1 MANGSLYTISAEIRD
16 NMSSGLN
23 NINAKLRDSKKAANE
38 AKNQISDFQRQ
49 ISSVTGSLSGFANSL
64 RSGDISG
71 FATNILSAGTAIK
84 SLGPLLAGVQTQLAG
99 IVSEVTAATGG
110 FNLIIAGFAALGLGA
125 AKSSVDMQKSQQDLQ
140 ALLGVSD
147 EVVQD
152 YTNSAVEMSNGTK
165 QSAADVLGAFTL
177 IGSQAPQLLDD
188 KKGLEEVTRAAQTLS
203 KASGMDLVDAAS
215 AITTAMN
222 QMGVEAKDAGMI
234 IDGLSTG
241 AQKGAADIEYQKTAM
256 EKSGAAAKMAG
267 LSYKDLIASIETIA
281 PSFAS
286 ADVAG
291 SSLKST
297 LIALETQ
304 TESKY
309 KPSVV
314 GINQALA
321 NLSAA
326 NLSAEE
332 KVSIFGEANL
342 TCATAL
348 LENQQGLAELQAA
361 LQQTGSASEMA
372 DAKSGSFSQTMAS
385 LGRIFRDFFQTL
397 SQYTIIRDLV
407 SILQG
412 LAMVVGGVITVVL
425 RLVRVVFQII
435 DTFWLFIKAAIAVVG
450 QAIQPLVNGLKTLWT
465 WIKSI
470 GFQHIYNSCV
480 EWCQKA
486 LKFFHDFTKALEE
499 YWNKFIGK
507 QTKKTAKPVVQKVKI
522 KQVPEGNAP
531 AGNSNGNSNG
541 NNSGGNS
548 PHTSTHNSRG
558 GGSVEIQPVKGSLTD
573 LEKKLQD
580 LQKKYKDGLIKLTP
594 EEYKAEVEKIE
605 NQIKEKKIKLGL
617 ELYVSDNSLS
627 AVSSK
632 LQKYNEKLSLLDPD
646 KDQHE
651 MFFIREKIAA
661 LTQKENK
668 IKLKLAIDE
677 AYSAG
682 YTMNPSMN
690 IVKQA
695 KKNLQEALDNVEMN
709 DLSDSLIRKIKMIMA
724 KLDIQQLKL
733 NLKLHPELVWKGGSI
748 KYIQKSIQDAT
759 EKLNLL
765 DTTKDVEQ
773 IDILKKHIEELQ
785 KQLEKAKA
793 VIGQGLFTN
802 EGSQK
807 DLSNKISKKKAELEV
822 AVVGSDEYKQLIKE
836 IQELQGKKTKLD
848 IQVEADSLTPAEK
861 KLKKIKKTSEG
872 TTETFQAMGSMFTSI
887 GQMSDDETAAIMQGL
902 ASITGSIAEAVPA
915 IMSLVGAK
923 SAEAVANGT
932 AEASKVPFPANIA
945 AIASTVAAIMS
956 VIGTIASVAGS
967 FAEGGIISGGSQI
980 GDQMVAK
987 VNSGEM
993 IINGKQQ
1000 QNLWKAI
1007 STGNLGGNTENHV
1020 SVSNVRVKGSDL
1032 YLALKNYSKVKSKS
1046 GQFTGIV

>member
-16 NMSSGLN
+16 NMSSGLD

-38 AKNQISDFQRQ
+38 AKNQISDFQKQ
-49 ISSVTGSLSGFANSL
+49 ISSITGSLSGFANSL

-84 SLGPLLAGVQTQLAG
+84 SLGPLLASVKTQLAG
-99 IVSEVTAATGG
+99 IVTEVTAATGG
-110 FNLIIAGFAALGLGA
+110 FNLIIAGFAALGIGA
-125 AKSSVDMQKSQQDLQ
+125 AKSSVDMQKSQQDLK

-165 QSAADVLGAFTL
+165 QSAADVLDAFTL

-188 KKGLEEVTRAAQTLS
+188 KKGLEEVTRAAQTLA

-241 AQKGAADIEYQKTAM
+241 AQKGSADIEYQKTAM

-304 TESKY
+304 SESKY

-321 NLSAA
+321 NLSTA

-332 KVSIFGEANL
+332 KVKIFGEANL

-348 LENQQGLAELQAA
+348 LENQQGLAELQTA
-361 LQQTGSASEMA
+361 LRQTGTASEMA
-372 DAKSGSFSQTMAS
+372 DAKSGSFSQTMGA

-397 SQYTIIRDLV
+397 GQYTIIRDLI
-407 SILQG
+407 SLIQYLAIGIGAIIKGILW
-412 LAMVVGGVITVVL
+412 LI
-425 RLVRVVFQII
+425 RVVFQVI
-435 DTFWLFIKAAIAVVG
+435 DTVWLLQKAFLAIIG
-450 QAIQPLVNGLKTLWT
+450 QAITPLVNALKTLWT

-470 GFQHIYNSCV
+470 GFEHIYNSCI

-486 LKFFHDFTKALEE
+486 LKFFRDFTKTLEDA
-499 YWNKFIGK
+499 WNKFIGK
-507 QTKKTAKPVVQKVKI
+507 KTKKTQPVVQKVEI
-522 KQVPEGNAP
+522 KQVPESNAP
-531 AGNSNGNSNG
+531 DTSTGNGGGNGGGNSP
-541 NNSGGNS
+541 GGNS
-548 PHTSTHNSRG
+548 PHTGSGRNSG
-558 GGSVEIQPVKGSLTD
+558 EIKPVKGSLTD
-573 LEKKLQD
+573 LEKRLQD

-594 EEYKAEVEKIE
+594 EEYKTEVTKIE
-605 NQIKEKKIKLGL
+605 KQIKEKKIKLGL
-617 ELYVSDNSLS
+617 ELYVSDNTLQT
-627 AVSSK
+627 VSSK
-632 LQKYNEKLSLLDPD
+632 LQKYTEKLQVLDPE
-646 KDQHE
+646 KDTQEIH
-651 MFFIREKIAA
+651 KIGNQIDA
-661 LTQKENK
+661 LKKRQNK
-668 IKLKLAIDE
+668 IKLALAIDRGN
-677 AYSAG
+677 SALLDP
-682 YTMNPSMN
+682 NVSLD
-690 IVKQA
+690 IVSEA
-695 KKNLQEALDNVEMN
+695 KKNLQDALNNVPFDFN
-709 DLSDSLIRKIKMIMA
+709 PSLVDQIKKEIKM
-724 KLDIQQLKL
+724 LEDTEYFLKI
-733 NLKLHPELVWKGGSI
+733 NIHPELEVPI
-748 KYIQKSIQDAT
+748 NSIQGIQDKISQKT
-759 EKLNLL
+759 KQLNLL
-765 DTTKDVEQ
+765 DTRKDIDQ
-773 IDILKKHIEELQ
+773 INQLKQEIESLQ
-785 KQLEKAKA
+785 RKQEKAKS
-793 VIGQGLFTN
+793 VTGQGLFVN

-807 DLSNKISKKKAELEV
+807 DLSDKISKKKAELEV
-822 AVVGSDEYKQLIKE
+822 SVVNSDEYKQLIKE
-836 IQELQGKKTKLD
+836 IQELEGKKTQLD

-872 TTETFQAMGSMFTSI
+872 TKETFNAMGTMFSAI
-887 GQMSDDETAAIMQGL
+887 GQMSDDETAAILQGL

-923 SAEAVANGT
+923 SAEAIANGL
-932 AEASKVPFPANIA
+932 AESSKVKFPANIP
-945 AIASTVAAIMS
+945 AIATTIATIMS

-967 FAEGGIISGGSQI
+967 FAEGGIIYGRSQI
-980 GDQMVAK
+980 GDQMFAK

-1007 STGNLGGNTENHV
+1007 STGNLGGQRENTV
-1020 SVSNVRVKGSDL
+1020 TVTNVRVKGSDL

>member
-38 AKNQISDFQRQ
+38 AKNQISEFQRQ

-165 QSAADVLGAFTL
+165 QSAADVLDAFTL

-188 KKGLEEVTRAAQTLS
+188 KKGLEEVTRAAQTLA

-222 QMGVEAKDAGMI
+222 QMGVEAKDASMI

-241 AQKGAADIEYQKTAM
+241 AQKGSADIEYQKTAM

-281 PSFAS
+281 PSFSS

-332 KVSIFGEANL
+332 KVQIFGEANL

-348 LENQQGLAELQAA
+348 LENQQGLADMQTA

-412 LAMVVGGVITVVL
+412 LAMVVGGVISVVL

-470 GFQHIYNSCV
+470 GFQHIYNSLV

-486 LKFFHDFTKALEE
+486 LKFFHDFTGALEQT
-499 YWNKFIGK
+499 WNKFIGK
-507 QTKKTAKPVVQKVKI
+507 QTKKTGKPVVQKVKI

-531 AGNSNGNSNG
+531 IGNG
-541 NNSGGNS
+541 NSGGNS
-548 PHTSTHNSRG
+548 PHTSTHNYRG
-558 GGSVEIQPVKGSLTD
+558 GGSGRNSGEIQPVKGSLTD

-594 EEYKAEVEKIE
+594 AEYKTEVEKIE

-627 AVSSK
+627 AVSSQ
-632 LQKYNEKLSLLDPD
+632 LQKYNEKLQLLDPD

-651 MFFIREKIAA
+651 MFFIREKIKE

-668 IKLKLAIDE
+668 IKLKIAIDE
-677 AYSAG
+677 GYSAG
-682 YTMNPSMN
+682 YDINPSMN

-733 NLKLHPELVWKGGSI
+733 NLKLHPELVWPGGSI
-748 KYIQKSIQDAT
+748 KAIQKSIQDAT

-793 VIGQGLFTN
+793 VTGQGLFTN

-807 DLSNKISKKKAELEV
+807 DLSDKISKKKAELEV

-861 KLKKIKKTSEG
+861 KLKKLKKASEG
-872 TTETFQAMGSMFTSI
+872 STETLKAMGSMFSSI

-945 AIASTVAAIMS
+945 AIASTVAAIMG

>member
-49 ISSVTGSLSGFANSL
+49 ISSVTGSLSGFANAL

-110 FNLIIAGFAALGLGA
+110 FNLIIAGFAALGVGA

-165 QSAADVLGAFTL
+165 QSAADVLDAFTL

-188 KKGLEEVTRAAQTLS
+188 KKGLEEVTRAAQTLA

-222 QMGVEAKDAGMI
+222 QMGVEAKDASMI

-241 AQKGAADIEYQKTAM
+241 AQKGSADIEYQKTAM

-267 LSYKDLIASIETIA
+267 LSYRDLIASIETIA
-281 PSFAS
+281 PSFSS

-332 KVSIFGEANL
+332 KVKIFGEANL

-348 LENQQGLAELQAA
+348 LENQQGLADLQTA

-372 DAKSGSFSQTMAS
+372 DAKSGSFSQTMGA
-385 LGRIFRDFFQTL
+385 LTRIFRDFFQTIG
-397 SQYTIIRDLV
+397 QYTVIRDLI
-407 SILQG
+407 SLIQYLAIGIGALIQGILW
-412 LAMVVGGVITVVL
+412 LI
-425 RLVRVVFQII
+425 RVVFQVV
-435 DTFWLFIKAAIAVVG
+435 DTFWLFCKAALAMIG
-450 QAIQPLVNGLKTLWT
+450 QAITPLVNALKTLWS

-486 LKFFHDFTKALEE
+486 LKFFHDFTGALEQ

-531 AGNSNGNSNG
+531 AGNSNGNS
-541 NNSGGNS
+541 ST
-548 PHTSTHNSRG
+548 TSTHNSRTG
-558 GGSVEIQPVKGSLTD
+558 SGNVGSGRNSVEIQPVKGSLTD

-594 EEYKAEVEKIE
+594 VEYKAEVEKIE

-627 AVSSK
+627 AVSSQ
-632 LQKYNEKLSLLDPD
+632 LQKYNEKLSLLDPS
-646 KDQHE
+646 KDILTISEIQQ
-651 MFFIREKIAA
+651 KIA
-661 LTQKENK
+661 LLQK
-668 IKLKLAIDE
+668 
-677 AYSAG
+677 
-682 YTMNPSMN
+682 
-690 IVKQA
+690 KQ
-695 KKNLQEALDNVEMN
+695 NT
-709 DLSDSLIRKIKMIMA
+709 I
-724 KLDIQQLKL
+724 KL
-733 NLKLHPELVWKGGSI
+733 NLAIGKGFQALQPNTSKNIVDEAKKELEDALNNIPFMEIDDSVNEEIRELLKQLEDTSYTIKMKIHPELEVPKNSVQG
-748 KYIQKSIQDAT
+748 IQDEISQKT
-759 EKLNLL
+759 KKLNLL
-765 DTTKDVEQ
+765 DTKKDIDQ
-773 IDILKKHIEELQ
+773 INQLKSEIEALQQ
-785 KQLEKAKA
+785 KQAKAKA
-793 VIGQGLFTN
+793 QTGQGLFTN
-802 EGSQK
+802 EGSQR
-807 DLSNKISKKKAELEV
+807 DLSDKISKKKAELEV

-836 IQELQGKKTKLD
+836 IQELEGKKTKLD

-861 KLKKIKKTSEG
+861 KLKKIKNASEG
-872 TTETFQAMGSMFTSI
+872 TTETFKAMGSMFSSI

-1007 STGNLGGNTENHV
+1007 STGNLGGNTENHI

>member
-38 AKNQISDFQRQ
+38 AKNQISDFQKQ
-49 ISSVTGSLSGFANSL
+49 ISSITGSLSGFANSL

-99 IVSEVTAATGG
+99 IVTEVTAATGG
-110 FNLIIAGFAALGLGA
+110 FNLIIAGFTALGLGA

-165 QSAADVLGAFTL
+165 QSAAEVLDAFTL

-188 KKGLEEVTRAAQTLS
+188 KKGLEEVTRAAQTLA

-241 AQKGAADIEYQKTAM
+241 AQKGSADIEYQKTAM

-332 KVSIFGEANL
+332 KVSIFGAANL

-348 LENQQGLAELQAA
+348 LENQQGLAELQTA
-361 LQQTGSASEMA
+361 LQQTGTANEMA
-372 DAKSGSFSQTMAS
+372 DAKSGSFSQTMGA
-385 LGRIFRDFFQTL
+385 LTRIFRDFFQTIG
-397 SQYTIIRDLV
+397 QYTVIRDLI
-407 SILQG
+407 SLIQYLAIGIGALIKGILW
-412 LAMVVGGVITVVL
+412 LI
-425 RLVRVVFQII
+425 RVVFQVV
-435 DTFWLFIKAAIAVVG
+435 DTFWLFCKAALAMIG
-450 QAIQPLVNGLKTLWT
+450 QAITPLVNALKTLWS

-470 GFQHIYNSCV
+470 GFQHIFNSCV

-486 LKFFHDFTKALEE
+486 LKFFHDFTGALEQ

-531 AGNSNGNSNG
+531 AGNSNGNS
-541 NNSGGNS
+541 ST
-548 PHTSTHNSRG
+548 TSTHNSRAG
-558 GGSVEIQPVKGSLTD
+558 SGNVGSGRNSVEIQPVKGSLTD

-594 EEYKAEVEKIE
+594 VEYKAEVEKIE

-627 AVSSK
+627 AVSSQ
-632 LQKYNEKLSLLDPD
+632 LQKYNEKLSLLDPS
-646 KDQHE
+646 KDILTISEIQQ
-651 MFFIREKIAA
+651 KIA
-661 LTQKENK
+661 LLQK
-668 IKLKLAIDE
+668 
-677 AYSAG
+677 
-682 YTMNPSMN
+682 
-690 IVKQA
+690 KQ
-695 KKNLQEALDNVEMN
+695 NT
-709 DLSDSLIRKIKMIMA
+709 I
-724 KLDIQQLKL
+724 KL
-733 NLKLHPELVWKGGSI
+733 NLAIGKGFQALQPNTSKNIVDEAKKELEDALNNIPFMEIDDSVNEEIRELLKQLEDTSYTIKMKIHPELEVPKNSVQG
-748 KYIQKSIQDAT
+748 IQDEISQKT
-759 EKLNLL
+759 KKLNLL
-765 DTTKDVEQ
+765 DTKKDIDQ
-773 IDILKKHIEELQ
+773 INQLKSEIEALQQ
-785 KQLEKAKA
+785 KQAKAKA
-793 VIGQGLFTN
+793 QTGQGLFTN
-802 EGSQK
+802 EGSQR
-807 DLSNKISKKKAELEV
+807 DLSDKISKKKAELEV
-822 AVVGSDEYKQLIKE
+822 SVVGSDEYKNLIKE
-836 IQELQGKKTKLD
+836 IQELEGKKTQID

-861 KLKKIKKTSEG
+861 KLKKIKKASEG
-872 TTETFQAMGSMFTSI
+872 TTETIHAMGSMFESVGKMT
-887 GQMSDDETAAIMQGL
+887 DDETAAVMQGL

-923 SAEAVANGT
+923 SAEAIANGL
-932 AEASKVPFPANIA
+932 AESSKVKFPANIP
-945 AIASTVAAIMS
+945 AIATTIATIMS

-1007 STGNLGGNTENHV
+1007 STGNLGGNTENHI

>member
-38 AKNQISDFQRQ
+38 AKNQISEFQRQ
-49 ISSVTGSLSGFANSL
+49 ISTVTGSLSGFANSL

-99 IVSEVTAATGG
+99 IVTEVTAATGG
-110 FNLIIAGFAALGLGA
+110 FNLIIAGFTALGLGA

-165 QSAADVLGAFTL
+165 QSAAEILDAFTL

-304 TESKY
+304 SESKY

-348 LENQQGLAELQAA
+348 LENQQGLAELQTA

-450 QAIQPLVNGLKTLWT
+450 QAIQPLVNGLKTLWS

-486 LKFFHDFTKALEE
+486 LKFFHDFTGALEQ

-507 QTKKTAKPVVQKVKI
+507 QTKKTSKPVVQKVKI

-531 AGNSNGNSNG
+531 AGNSNGNSG

-548 PHTSTHNSRG
+548 PHTSPHNSRG
-558 GGSVEIQPVKGSLTD
+558 GSGEIQPVKGSLTD

-594 EEYKAEVEKIE
+594 EEYKTEVTKIE
-605 NQIKEKKIKLGL
+605 NHIKEKKIKLGL

-627 AVSSK
+627 AVSSQ
-632 LQKYNEKLSLLDPD
+632 LQKYNEKLQVLDPE
-646 KDQHE
+646 KDFQEIH
-651 MFFIREKIAA
+651 KIG
-661 LTQKENK
+661 KEIDQLKKQQNQ
-668 IKLKLAIDE
+668 IKLALAIDRGN
-677 AYSAG
+677 SAILDPN
-682 YTMNPSMN
+682 TSLD
-690 IVKQA
+690 IISEA
-695 KKNLQEALDNVEMN
+695 KKNLQEALNNVPFDFNPPLVDQIKKEIKMLE
-709 DLSDSLIRKIKMIMA
+709 DTEYLLKIKIHPET
-724 KLDIQQLKL
+724 DIPYNSVQGIQNQIAEKTKKL
-733 NLKLHPELVWKGGSI
+733 NILDVNKDIEQI
-748 KYIQKSIQDAT
+748 
-759 EKLNLL
+759 EKLKAEIESLQEMQNLA
-765 DTTKDVEQ
+765 KD
-773 IDILKKHIEELQ
+773 IT
-785 KQLEKAKA
+785 
-793 VIGQGLFTN
+793 GQGLYVN

-807 DLSNKISKKKAELEV
+807 DLSDKISKKKAELEV
-822 AVVGSDEYKQLIKE
+822 AVVGSDEYKNLIKE
-836 IQELQGKKTKLD
+836 IQELEGKKTKLD
-848 IQVEADSLTPAEK
+848 IQIEADSLTPAEK
-861 KLKKIKKTSEG
+861 KLKKIKKASEG
-872 TTETFQAMGSMFTSI
+872 TTETFQAMGSMFSSI

>member
-16 NMSSGLN
+16 NMSAGLN

-38 AKNQISDFQRQ
+38 AKTQISDFQRQ

-99 IVSEVTAATGG
+99 IVTEVTAATGG

-165 QSAADVLGAFTL
+165 QSAADVLDAFTL

-188 KKGLEEVTRAAQTLS
+188 KKGLEEVTRAAQTLA
-203 KASGMDLVDAAS
+203 KASGMDLVDAAG

-241 AQKGAADIEYQKTAM
+241 AQKGSADIEYQKTAM

-267 LSYKDLIASIETIA
+267 LSYRDLIASIEAIA
-281 PSFAS
+281 PSFSS

-297 LIALETQ
+297 LISLETQ

-332 KVSIFGEANL
+332 KVNIFGAANL

-348 LENQQGLAELQAA
+348 LENQQCLADMQTA

-372 DAKSGSFSQTMAS
+372 DAKSGSFSQTIAS

-412 LAMVVGGVITVVL
+412 LAVVL
-425 RLVRVVFQII
+425 GAVIKWTMTTIRVIFQFI
-435 DTFWLFIKAAIAVVG
+435 DTLWLIIKAAVAVIG
-450 QAIQPLVNGLKTLWT
+450 QALTPLVDALKTLWR
-465 WIKSI
+465 WILAI
-470 GFQHIYNSCV
+470 GFQHIFNSCV

-486 LKFFHDFTKALEE
+486 LKFFHDFTGAMEQA
-499 YWNKFIGK
+499 WNKFIGK
-507 QTKKTAKPVVQKVKI
+507 TNKKQGKTVTQKVKF

-531 AGNSNGNSNG
+531 DTSPGNSRG
-541 NNSGGNS
+541 GGNS
-548 PHTSTHNSRG
+548 SHTSTHNSRG
-558 GGSVEIQPVKGSLTD
+558 GGSGSREIQPVKGSLTD

-594 EEYKAEVEKIE
+594 EEYKTEITKLE

-617 ELYVSDNSLS
+617 DLYVSDNTLQS
-627 AVSSK
+627 VSSK
-632 LQKYNEKLSLLDPD
+632 LQKYNEKLQILDPE
-646 KDQHE
+646 KDSQEIH
-651 MFFIREKIAA
+651 KIGNEIDQ
-661 LTQKENK
+661 LKKRQNQ
-668 IKLKLAIDE
+668 IKLALAIDR
-677 AYSAG
+677 ANSAILDP
-682 YTMNPSMN
+682 NNSLE
-690 IVKQA
+690 IVQEA
-695 KKNLQEALDNVEMN
+695 KKNLQDALNNVPFEFNPDLVDQIKLQLKALDDAEYF
-709 DLSDSLIRKIKMIMA
+709 LKIKI
-724 KLDIQQLKL
+724 
-733 NLKLHPELVWKGGSI
+733 HPELEVPKNSVQG
-748 KYIQKSIQDAT
+748 IQDEISQKT
-759 EKLNLL
+759 KKLNLL
-765 DTTKDVEQ
+765 DTNKDIEQ
-773 IDILKKHIEELQ
+773 INQLKSEIDSLQ
-785 KQLEKAKA
+785 KKQEKAKS
-793 VIGQGLFTN
+793 VTGQGLFVN

-807 DLSNKISKKKAELEV
+807 DLSDKISKKKAELEV
-822 AVVGSDEYKQLIKE
+822 SVVDSDEYKQLIKE

-861 KLKKIKKTSEG
+861 KLKKIKKASEN
-872 TTETFQAMGSMFTSI
+872 TTETFQAMGSIFSSV

-923 SAEAVANGT
+923 SAEAIATGT
-932 AEASKVPFPANIA
+932 AEATKIGFPQNIP
-945 AIASTVAAIMS
+945 AIATTVAAIMS

-980 GDQMVAK
+980 GDNMVAK

-1007 STGNLGGNTENHV
+1007 STGNLGGNTENQI

-1032 YLALKNYSKVKSKS
+1032 YLALRNYSKVKSKS

>member
-38 AKNQISDFQRQ
+38 AKNQISEFQRQ
-49 ISSVTGSLSGFANSL
+49 ISAVTGSLSGFANSL

-99 IVSEVTAATGG
+99 IVTEVTAATGG
-110 FNLIIAGFAALGLGA
+110 FNLIIAGFTALGLGA

-165 QSAADVLGAFTL
+165 QSAAEVLDAFTL

-188 KKGLEEVTRAAQTLS
+188 KKGLEEVTRAAQTLA

-241 AQKGAADIEYQKTAM
+241 AQKGSADIEYQKTAM

-291 SSLKST
+291 TSLKST

-304 TESKY
+304 SESKY

-332 KVSIFGEANL
+332 KVNIFGAANL

-348 LENQQGLAELQAA
+348 LENQQGLVELQTA
-361 LQQTGSASEMA
+361 LQQTGTASEMA
-372 DAKSGSFSQTMAS
+372 DAKSGSFSQTMGS
-385 LGRIFRDFFQTL
+385 LARIFRDFFQTIG
-397 SQYTIIRDLV
+397 QYTVIRDLI
-407 SILQG
+407 SFIQYLAIGIGILIKG
-412 LAMVVGGVITVVL
+412 ILWLI
-425 RLVRVVFQII
+425 RVVFQFI
-435 DTFWLFIKAAIAVVG
+435 DTLWLIIKSVIAVIG
-450 QAIQPLVNGLKTLWT
+450 QGLTPLTDAFKGLWI
-465 WIKSI
+465 WIKQI
-470 GFQHIYNSCV
+470 GFEHIFNSCV

-486 LKFFHDFTKALEE
+486 LKFFHYFTGAMEDA
-499 YWNKFIGK
+499 WNKFIGK
-507 QTKKTAKPVVQKVKI
+507 QTKKTAKPVVQKVEI
-522 KQVPEGNAP
+522 KKVPEGNVP
-531 AGNSNGNSNG
+531 DTSTGNSPT
-541 NNSGGNS
+541 GNS
-548 PHTSTHNSRG
+548 PHTGSGRN
-558 GGSVEIQPVKGSLTD
+558 SVEIQPVKGSLTD

-594 EEYKAEVEKIE
+594 EEYKTEVTKIE

-627 AVSSK
+627 AVSSQ
-632 LQKYNEKLSLLDPD
+632 LQKYNEKLQVLDPEKDINEIHKIGNEIDALKKRQNQIKIALAIDRGNSALLDPNTSL
-646 KDQHE
+646 E
-651 MFFIREKIAA
+651 
-661 LTQKENK
+661 
-668 IKLKLAIDE
+668 
-677 AYSAG
+677 
-682 YTMNPSMN
+682 
-690 IVKQA
+690 IVSEA
-695 KKNLQEALDNVEMN
+695 KKNLQDALNNVPFN
-709 DLSDSLIRKIKMIMA
+709 FNPSLVDDIKKEIKM
-724 KLDIQQLKL
+724 LEDTEYFLKI
-733 NLKLHPELVWKGGSI
+733 NIHPELEVPKN
-748 KYIQKSIQDAT
+748 SIQGIQDEISQKT
-759 EKLNLL
+759 KQLNLL
-765 DTTKDVEQ
+765 DTKKDIDQ
-773 IDILKKHIEELQ
+773 INQLKQEIESLQ
-785 KQLEKAKA
+785 KKQEKAKS
-793 VIGQGLFTN
+793 VTGQGLFTN

-807 DLSNKISKKKAELEV
+807 DISNKISKKKAELEV

-836 IQELQGKKTKLD
+836 IQELKGKKTQID
-848 IQVEADSLTPAEK
+848 IQVEDDSLTPAEK
-861 KLKKIKKTSEG
+861 KLKKVKKASEG
-872 TTETFQAMGSMFTSI
+872 TTETIQAMGSMFESVGKMT
-887 GQMSDDETAAIMQGL
+887 DDETAAVMQGL

-923 SAEAVANGT
+923 SAEAIANGL
-932 AEASKVPFPANIA
+932 AESSKVKFPANIP
-945 AIASTVAAIMS
+945 AIATTIATIMS

-1007 STGNLGGNTENHV
+1007 STGNLGGQRENTV
-1020 SVSNVRVKGSDL
+1020 TVTNVRVKGSDL

-1046 GQFTGIV
+1046 GQFIGIV

>member
-16 NMSSGLN
+16 NMSSSLN

-49 ISSVTGSLSGFANSL
+49 ISSITGSLSGFANSL

-84 SLGPLLAGVQTQLAG
+84 SLGPLLAGVKTQLSG
-99 IVSEVTAATGG
+99 IVAEVTAATGG
-110 FNLIIAGFAALGLGA
+110 FNLIIAGFAALGVGA
-125 AKSSVDMQKSQQDLQ
+125 AKSSVDMQKSQQDLK

-165 QSAADVLGAFTL
+165 QSAADVLDAFTL

-241 AQKGAADIEYQKTAM
+241 AQKGSADIEYQKTAM

-304 TESKY
+304 AESKY

-326 NLSAEE
+326 NLTAEE
-332 KVSIFGEANL
+332 KVNIFGAANL

-348 LENQQGLAELQAA
+348 LENQQGLVDLQNA

-372 DAKSGSFSQTMAS
+372 DAKSGSFSQTMGA
-385 LGRIFRDFFQTL
+385 LARVFRDFFQTIG
-397 SQYTIIRDLV
+397 QYTVIRDLI
-407 SILQG
+407 SLIQYLAIGIGALIQGILW
-412 LAMVVGGVITVVL
+412 LI
-425 RLVRVVFQII
+425 RVVFQVV
-435 DTFWLFIKAAIAVVG
+435 DTFWLFCKAALAMIG
-450 QAIQPLVNGLKTLWT
+450 QAITPLVNALKTLWS

-470 GFQHIYNSCV
+470 GFEHIFNSCV

-486 LKFFHDFTKALEE
+486 LKFFHDFTGALEQ

-507 QTKKTAKPVVQKVKI
+507 QTKKTGKPVVQKVKI
-522 KQVPEGNAP
+522 KQVPEGDVP
-531 AGNSNGNSNG
+531 AGNSG

-548 PHTSTHNSRG
+548 SHTSTHNSRG
-558 GGSVEIQPVKGSLTD
+558 GGSGSREIQPVKGSLTD

-594 EEYKAEVEKIE
+594 EEYKTEVVKIE

-617 ELYVSDNSLS
+617 ELYVSDNTLS
-627 AVSSK
+627 TVSSQ
-632 LQKYNEKLSLLDPD
+632 LQKYTQKLQILDPE
-646 KDQHE
+646 KDSAEIH
-651 MFFIREKIAA
+651 KIGNEIDQ
-661 LTQKENK
+661 LKKRQNS
-668 IKLKLAIDE
+668 IKLALAIDR
-677 AYSAG
+677 ANSAILDP
-682 YTMNPSMN
+682 NNSLE
-690 IVKQA
+690 IVQEA
-695 KKNLQEALDNVEMN
+695 KKNLQDALNNVPFEFNPSLIDQIKLQLKALDDAEYF
-709 DLSDSLIRKIKMIMA
+709 LKIKI
-724 KLDIQQLKL
+724 
-733 NLKLHPELVWKGGSI
+733 HPELEVPKN
-748 KYIQKSIQDAT
+748 SIQGIQDEISKKT
-759 EKLNLL
+759 KQLNLL
-765 DTTKDVEQ
+765 DTRKDIDQ
-773 IDILKKHIEELQ
+773 INQLKHEIEALQ
-785 KQLEKAKA
+785 KKQEKAKA
-793 VIGQGLFTN
+793 VTGQGLFVN

-807 DLSNKISKKKAELEV
+807 DLSDKISKKKTELEV
-822 AVVGSDEYKQLIKE
+822 SVIGSDEYKQLIKE
-836 IQELQGKKTKLD
+836 IQELEGKKTKLD
-848 IQVEADSLTPAEK
+848 IQVESDSLTPAEK
-861 KLKKIKKTSEG
+861 KLKKVKKASEA
-872 TTETFQAMGSMFTSI
+872 TKETFQAMGSMFSSI
-887 GQMSDDETAAIMQGL
+887 GQMSDDETATIMQGL

-932 AEASKVPFPANIA
+932 AEASKLPFPANIP
-945 AIASTVAAIMS
+945 AIATTVATIMS

-967 FAEGGIISGGSQI
+967 FAEGGIISGGSQL

-1007 STGNLGGNTENHV
+1007 STGNLGGNTENQI

-1046 GQFTGIV
+1046 GQFTGIM

>member
-38 AKNQISDFQRQ
+38 AKNQISEFQRQ

-84 SLGPLLAGVQTQLAG
+84 SLGPLLAGVKTQLAG

-110 FNLIIAGFAALGLGA
+110 FNLIIAGFAALGVGA

-165 QSAADVLGAFTL
+165 QSAADVLDAFTL

-188 KKGLEEVTRAAQTLS
+188 KKGLEEVTRAAQTLA

-332 KVSIFGEANL
+332 KVSIFGAANL

-348 LENQQGLAELQAA
+348 LENQQGLADLQTA

-372 DAKSGSFSQTMAS
+372 DAKSGSFSQTMGV
-385 LGRIFRDFFQTL
+385 LTRIFRDFFQTIG
-397 SQYTIIRDLV
+397 QYTVIRDLI
-407 SILQG
+407 SLIQYLAIGIGALIKFILW
-412 LAMVVGGVITVVL
+412 
-425 RLVRVVFQII
+425 LVRVVFQVI
-435 DTFWLFIKAAIAVVG
+435 DTFWLFCKAALAMIG
-450 QAIQPLVNGLKTLWT
+450 QAIKPLVNALKTLWT
-465 WIKSI
+465 WIKAI
-470 GFQHIYNSCV
+470 GFEHIYNSLV

-486 LKFFHDFTKALEE
+486 LKFFHDFTGALEQ

-507 QTKKTAKPVVQKVKI
+507 KTKNTKPVVQKVKI

-531 AGNSNGNSNG
+531 VTST
-541 NNSGGNS
+541 GNS
-548 PHTSTHNSRG
+548 PTGNSPHNSRG
-558 GGSVEIQPVKGSLTD
+558 GGSGSVEIQPVKGSLTD

-594 EEYKAEVEKIE
+594 EEYKAEVTKIE
-605 NQIKEKKIKLGL
+605 KQIKEKKIKLGL

-627 AVSSK
+627 AISSK
-632 LQKYNEKLSLLDPD
+632 LQKYNEKLQVLDPE
-646 KDQHE
+646 KDFQEIH
-651 MFFIREKIAA
+651 KIG
-661 LTQKENK
+661 KEIDQLKKHQNQ
-668 IKLKLAIDE
+668 IKLALAIDRGN
-677 AYSAG
+677 SAILDPN
-682 YTMNPSMN
+682 TSLD
-690 IVKQA
+690 IISEA
-695 KKNLQEALDNVEMN
+695 KKNLQEALNNVPFDFNPALVDQIKKEIKMLE
-709 DLSDSLIRKIKMIMA
+709 DTEYFLKIKI
-724 KLDIQQLKL
+724 
-733 NLKLHPELVWKGGSI
+733 HPETDIPYNSVQG
-748 KYIQKSIQDAT
+748 IQNQIAEKT
-759 EKLNLL
+759 KKLNLL
-765 DTTKDVEQ
+765 DVNKDIEQ
-773 IDILKKHIEELQ
+773 IEKLKAEIESLQEMQNLAKDIT
-785 KQLEKAKA
+785 
-793 VIGQGLFTN
+793 GQGLYVN

-807 DLSNKISKKKAELEV
+807 DLSDKISKKKAELEV
-822 AVVGSDEYKQLIKE
+822 SVVDSDEYKQLIKE
-836 IQELQGKKTKLD
+836 IQELEGKKTKLD

-861 KLKKIKKTSEG
+861 KLKKIKNASEG
-872 TTETFQAMGSMFTSI
+872 TTETFKAMGSMFSSI

-932 AEASKVPFPANIA
+932 AEASKEPFPANIA
-945 AIASTVAAIMS
+945 AIASTVAAIMG

-1007 STGNLGGNTENHV
+1007 STGNLGGDRENAV
-1020 SVSNVRVKGSDL
+1020 TVTNVRVKGSDL

-1046 GQFTGIV
+1046 GQFIGIV

>member
-16 NMSSGLN
+16 NMSSQLN

-49 ISSVTGSLSGFANSL
+49 ISSITGSLSGFANSL

-110 FNLIIAGFAALGLGA
+110 FNLIIAGFAALGVGA
-125 AKSSVDMQKSQQDLQ
+125 AKSSVDMQKSQQDLK

-165 QSAADVLGAFTL
+165 QSAADVLDAFTL

-188 KKGLEEVTRAAQTLS
+188 KKGLEEVTRAAQTLA

-241 AQKGAADIEYQKTAM
+241 AQKGSADIEYQKTAM

-326 NLSAEE
+326 NLTAEE
-332 KVSIFGEANL
+332 KVNIFGAANL

-348 LENQQGLAELQAA
+348 LENQQGLADMQTA

-372 DAKSGSFSQTMAS
+372 DAKSGSFSQTIGA
-385 LGRIFRDFFQTL
+385 LARVFRDFFQTIG
-397 SQYTIIRDLV
+397 QYTVIRDLI
-407 SILQG
+407 SLIQYLAIGIGALIQGILW
-412 LAMVVGGVITVVL
+412 LI
-425 RLVRVVFQII
+425 RVVFQVV
-435 DTFWLFIKAAIAVVG
+435 DTFWLFCKAALAMIG
-450 QAIQPLVNGLKTLWT
+450 QAITPLVNALKTLWS

-470 GFQHIYNSCV
+470 GFEHIFNSCV

-486 LKFFHDFTKALEE
+486 LKFFHDFTGALEQ

-507 QTKKTAKPVVQKVKI
+507 QTKKTGKPVVQKVKI
-522 KQVPEGNAP
+522 KQVPEGDVP
-531 AGNSNGNSNG
+531 TGNSGGGNSG
-541 NNSGGNS
+541 NNSS
-548 PHTSTHNSRG
+548 RTSTHNYRG
-558 GGSVEIQPVKGSLTD
+558 GGSGSHEIQPVKGSLTD

-594 EEYKAEVEKIE
+594 EEYKTEVAKIE

-617 ELYVSDNSLS
+617 ELYVSDNTLS
-627 AVSSK
+627 SVSSK
-632 LQKYNEKLSLLDPD
+632 LQKYTQKLQILDPE
-646 KDQHE
+646 KDSSEIH
-651 MFFIREKIAA
+651 KIGNEIDA
-661 LTQKENK
+661 LKKRQNS
-668 IKLKLAIDE
+668 IKLALAIDR
-677 AYSAG
+677 ANSAILDP
-682 YTMNPSMN
+682 NNSLE
-690 IVKQA
+690 IVQEA
-695 KKNLQEALDNVEMN
+695 KKNLQDALNNVPFEFNQSLVDQIKLQLKALDDAEYF
-709 DLSDSLIRKIKMIMA
+709 LKIKI
-724 KLDIQQLKL
+724 
-733 NLKLHPELVWKGGSI
+733 HPELEVPKN
-748 KYIQKSIQDAT
+748 SIQGIQDEISKKT
-759 EKLNLL
+759 KQLNLL
-765 DTTKDVEQ
+765 DTRKDIDQ
-773 IDILKKHIEELQ
+773 INQLKHEIEALQ
-785 KQLEKAKA
+785 KKQEKAKA
-793 VIGQGLFTN
+793 VTGQGLFVN

-807 DLSNKISKKKAELEV
+807 DLSDKISKKKSELEV
-822 AVVGSDEYKQLIKE
+822 SVIGSDEYKQLIKE
-836 IQELQGKKTKLD
+836 IQELEGKKTKLD
-848 IQVEADSLTPAEK
+848 IQVESDSLTPAEK
-861 KLKKIKKTSEG
+861 KLKKVKKASEA
-872 TTETFQAMGSMFTSI
+872 TKETFQAMGSMFSSI
-887 GQMSDDETAAIMQGL
+887 GQMSDDETATIMQGL

-932 AEASKVPFPANIA
+932 AEASKLPFPANIP
-945 AIASTVAAIMS
+945 AIATTVATIMS

-967 FAEGGIISGGSQI
+967 FAEGGIISGGSQL

-1007 STGNLGGNTENHV
+1007 STGNLGGNTENQI

-1046 GQFTGIV
+1046 GQFTGIM

>member
-110 FNLIIAGFAALGLGA
+110 FNLIIAGFAALGVGA

-165 QSAADVLGAFTL
+165 QSAADVLDAFTL

-188 KKGLEEVTRAAQTLS
+188 KKGLEEVTRAAQTLA

-332 KVSIFGEANL
+332 KVSIFGAANL

-348 LENQQGLAELQAA
+348 LENQQGLADLQTA

-412 LAMVVGGVITVVL
+412 LAMIVGGVIAVVL

-435 DTFWLFIKAAIAVVG
+435 DTFWLFIKAAIAVIG
-450 QAIQPLVNGLKTLWT
+450 QAIQPLVNALKTLWS
-465 WIKSI
+465 WIKAI

-486 LKFFHDFTKALEE
+486 LKFFHDFTGALEQ

-507 QTKKTAKPVVQKVKI
+507 QTKKTGKTVVQKVKI
-522 KQVPEGNAP
+522 KQVHEGNVP
-531 AGNSNGNSNG
+531 AGNSSTTSTNTSRTGSGNVGSG
-541 NNSGGNS
+541 RNSG
-548 PHTSTHNSRG
+548 
-558 GGSVEIQPVKGSLTD
+558 EIQPVKGSLTD
-573 LEKKLQD
+573 LEKRLQD

-594 EEYKAEVEKIE
+594 EEYKAEVTKIE
-605 NQIKEKKIKLGL
+605 KQIKEKKIKLGL

-627 AVSSK
+627 AISSK
-632 LQKYNEKLSLLDPD
+632 LQKYNEKLQVLDPE
-646 KDQHE
+646 KDFQEIH
-651 MFFIREKIAA
+651 KIG
-661 LTQKENK
+661 KEIDQLKKHQNQ
-668 IKLKLAIDE
+668 IKLALAIDRGN
-677 AYSAG
+677 SAILDPN
-682 YTMNPSMN
+682 TSLD
-690 IVKQA
+690 IISEA
-695 KKNLQEALDNVEMN
+695 KKNLQEALNNVPFDFNPALVDQIKKEIKMLE
-709 DLSDSLIRKIKMIMA
+709 DTEYFLKIKI
-724 KLDIQQLKL
+724 
-733 NLKLHPELVWKGGSI
+733 HPETDIPYNSVQG
-748 KYIQKSIQDAT
+748 IQNQIAEKT
-759 EKLNLL
+759 KKLNLL
-765 DTTKDVEQ
+765 DVNKDIEQ
-773 IDILKKHIEELQ
+773 IEKLKAEIESLQ
-785 KQLEKAKA
+785 KKQNLAKD
-793 VIGQGLFTN
+793 ITGQGLYVN

-807 DLSNKISKKKAELEV
+807 DLSDKISKKKAELEV
-822 AVVGSDEYKQLIKE
+822 SVVDSDEYKQLIKE
-836 IQELQGKKTKLD
+836 IQELEGKKTKLD
-848 IQVEADSLTPAEK
+848 IQVESDSLTPAEK
-861 KLKKIKKTSEG
+861 KLKKIKNASEG
-872 TTETFQAMGSMFTSI
+872 TTETFKAMGSMFSSI

-932 AEASKVPFPANIA
+932 AEASKEPFPANIA
-945 AIASTVAAIMS
+945 AIASTVAAIMG

-1007 STGNLGGNTENHV
+1007 STGNLGGDRENAV
-1020 SVSNVRVKGSDL
+1020 TVTNVRVKGSDL

-1046 GQFTGIV
+1046 GQFIGIV

>member
-16 NMSSGLN
+16 NMSSGLD

-38 AKNQISDFQRQ
+38 AKNQISEFQRQ
-49 ISSVTGSLSGFANSL
+49 ISVVTGSLSGFANSL
-64 RSGDISG
+64 RSGDISS

-84 SLGPLLAGVQTQLAG
+84 SLKPLLAGVKTQLAG
-99 IVSEVTAATGG
+99 IVTEVTAATGG
-110 FNLIIAGFAALGLGA
+110 FNLIIAGFAALGIGA

-165 QSAADVLGAFTL
+165 QSAAEVLDAFTL

-188 KKGLEEVTRAAQTLS
+188 KKGLEEVTRAAQTLA

-234 IDGLSTG
+234 IDSLSTG
-241 AQKGAADIEYQKTAM
+241 AQKGSADIEYQKTAM

-321 NLSAA
+321 NLSEA
-326 NLSAEE
+326 NLSAEK
-332 KVSIFGEANL
+332 KVEIFGAANL

-348 LENQQGLAELQAA
+348 LENQQGLAEMQTA
-361 LQQTGSASEMA
+361 LQQTGTASEMA
-372 DAKSGSFSQTMAS
+372 DAKSGSFSQTMSS

-397 SQYTIIRDLV
+397 GQYTIIRDLISFIQYLAIGIGAIIKV
-407 SILQG
+407 ILW
-412 LAMVVGGVITVVL
+412 LI
-425 RLVRVVFQII
+425 RVVFQII
-435 DTFWLFIKAAIAVVG
+435 DTFWLLSKAVIAVIG
-450 QAIQPLVNGLKTLWT
+450 MALTPLVNALKTLWT

-470 GFQHIYNSCV
+470 GFEHIYNSCV

-486 LKFFHDFTKALEE
+486 LKFFHDFTKTLEDA
-499 YWNKFIGK
+499 WNKFIGK
-507 QTKKTAKPVVQKVKI
+507 KTKKADKPVVQKVKI

-531 AGNSNGNSNG
+531 DTSTGNAPDTST
-541 NNSGGNS
+541 GNS
-548 PHTSTHNSRG
+548 PHTGSGRN
-558 GGSVEIQPVKGSLTD
+558 SVEIQPVKGSLTD
-573 LEKKLQD
+573 LEKRLQD

-594 EEYKAEVEKIE
+594 EEYKTEVTKIE

-617 ELYVSDNSLS
+617 ELYVSDNTLHS
-627 AVSSK
+627 VSSQ
-632 LQKYNEKLSLLDPD
+632 LQKYNEKLQVLDPE
-646 KDQHE
+646 KDINEIH
-651 MFFIREKIAA
+651 KIGNQIDA
-661 LTQKENK
+661 LKKRQNQ
-668 IKLKLAIDE
+668 IKLALAIDR
-677 AYSAG
+677 ANSAILDP
-682 YTMNPSMN
+682 NVSLE
-690 IVKQA
+690 IVSEA
-695 KKNLQEALDNVEMN
+695 KKNLQDALNNVPFDFNPPLVDQIKKE
-709 DLSDSLIRKIKMIMA
+709 IKM
-724 KLDIQQLKL
+724 LEDTEYFLKI
-733 NLKLHPELVWKGGSI
+733 NIRPELEVPKN
-748 KYIQKSIQDAT
+748 SIQGIQDEISQKT
-759 EKLNLL
+759 KKLNLL
-765 DTTKDVEQ
+765 DTRKDIDQ
-773 IDILKKHIEELQ
+773 INQLKQEIESLQ
-785 KQLEKAKA
+785 RKQEKAKS
-793 VIGQGLFTN
+793 VTGQGLFTN

-807 DLSNKISKKKAELEV
+807 DLSDKISKKKAELEV
-822 AVVGSDEYKQLIKE
+822 QVVGSDEYKQLIKE
-836 IQELQGKKTKLD
+836 IQELEGKKTQID
-848 IQVEADSLTPAEK
+848 IQVKEDSLTPAEK
-861 KLKKIKKTSEG
+861 KLKKIKNVSEG
-872 TTETFQAMGSMFTSI
+872 TTETLKAMGSMFSSI
-887 GQMSDDETAAIMQGL
+887 GQMTDDETAVIMQGL

-932 AEASKVPFPANIA
+932 AEASKVPFPANIP
-945 AIASTVAAIMS
+945 AIATTVATIMS

-967 FAEGGIISGGSQI
+967 FAEGGIVYGGSQL

-1007 STGNLGGNTENHV
+1007 STGNLGGQRENTV
-1020 SVSNVRVKGSDL
+1020 TVTNVRVKGSDL

-1046 GQFTGIV
+1046 GYFTGIV

>member
-38 AKNQISDFQRQ
+38 AKNQISDFQKQ
-49 ISSVTGSLSGFANSL
+49 ISAVTGSLSGFANSL

-99 IVSEVTAATGG
+99 IVTEVTAATGG
-110 FNLIIAGFAALGLGA
+110 FNLIIAGFTALGLGA

-165 QSAADVLGAFTL
+165 QSAADVLDAFTL

-188 KKGLEEVTRAAQTLS
+188 KKGLEEVTRAAQTLA

-222 QMGVEAKDAGMI
+222 QMGVEAKDASMI

-241 AQKGAADIEYQKTAM
+241 AQKGSADIEYQKTAM

-281 PSFAS
+281 PSFSS

-321 NLSAA
+321 NLSEA
-326 NLSAEE
+326 NLTAEE
-332 KVSIFGEANL
+332 KVNIFGAANL

-348 LENQQGLAELQAA
+348 LENQQGLADLQTA

-435 DTFWLFIKAAIAVVG
+435 DTFWLFIKAAIAVIG
-450 QAIQPLVNGLKTLWT
+450 QALTPLVNALKTLWS

-486 LKFFHDFTKALEE
+486 LKFFHDFTGALEQA
-499 YWNKFIGK
+499 WNKFIGK
-507 QTKKTAKPVVQKVKI
+507 QTKKTGKPVVQKVKI

-531 AGNSNGNSNG
+531 AGNSNGNS
-541 NNSGGNS
+541 ST
-548 PHTSTHNSRG
+548 TSTHNSRTG
-558 GGSVEIQPVKGSLTD
+558 SGNVGSGRNSVEIQPVKGSLTD
-573 LEKKLQD
+573 LEKRLQD

-594 EEYKAEVEKIE
+594 EEYKTEVTKIE

-627 AVSSK
+627 AVSSQ
-632 LQKYNEKLSLLDPD
+632 LQKYSEKLQVLDPE
-646 KDQHE
+646 KDINEIH
-651 MFFIREKIAA
+651 KIGQQIDN
-661 LTQKENK
+661 LKKKQNK
-668 IKLKLAIDE
+668 IKLALAIDRGN
-677 AYSAG
+677 SAILDPN
-682 YTMNPSMN
+682 TSLE
-690 IVKQA
+690 IVSEA
-695 KKNLQEALDNVEMN
+695 KKNLQDALNNVPFN
-709 DLSDSLIRKIKMIMA
+709 FNPSLVDQIKKEIKM
-724 KLDIQQLKL
+724 LEDTEYFLKI
-733 NLKLHPELVWKGGSI
+733 NIHPELEVPKN
-748 KYIQKSIQDAT
+748 SIQGIQDEISQKT
-759 EKLNLL
+759 KQLNLL
-765 DTTKDVEQ
+765 DTRKDIDQ
-773 IDILKKHIEELQ
+773 INQLKQEIEALQ
-785 KQLEKAKA
+785 KKQEKAKS
-793 VIGQGLFTN
+793 VTGQGLFVN

-807 DLSNKISKKKAELEV
+807 DLSDKISKKKAELEV
-822 AVVGSDEYKQLIKE
+822 SVVGSDEYKNLIKE
-836 IQELQGKKTKLD
+836 IQELEGKKTKLD

-861 KLKKIKKTSEG
+861 KLKKIKKASEG
-872 TTETFQAMGSMFTSI
+872 TTETFQAMGSMFSSI

-923 SAEAVANGT
+923 SAEAVANGL
-932 AEASKVPFPANIA
+932 AESSKVKFPANIP
-945 AIASTVAAIMS
+945 AIATTIATIMA

-1007 STGNLGGNTENHV
+1007 STGNLGGNTENHI

>member
-110 FNLIIAGFAALGLGA
+110 FNLIIAGFAALGVGA

-165 QSAADVLGAFTL
+165 QSAADVLDAFTL

-188 KKGLEEVTRAAQTLS
+188 KKGLEEVTRAAQTLA

-222 QMGVEAKDAGMI
+222 QMGVEAKDASMI

-241 AQKGAADIEYQKTAM
+241 AQKGSADIEYQKTAM

-281 PSFAS
+281 PSFSS

-348 LENQQGLAELQAA
+348 LENQQGLADLQTA

-412 LAMVVGGVITVVL
+412 LAMIVGGVITVVL

-435 DTFWLFIKAAIAVVG
+435 DTFWLFIKAAIAVIG
-450 QAIQPLVNGLKTLWT
+450 QALTPLVNALKTLWT

-486 LKFFHDFTKALEE
+486 LKFFHDFTGALEQ

-507 QTKKTAKPVVQKVKI
+507 QTKKTSKPVVQKVKI
-522 KQVPEGNAP
+522 KKVPEGDAP
-531 AGNSNGNSNG
+531 AGNSNGNS
-541 NNSGGNS
+541 ST
-548 PHTSTHNSRG
+548 TSTHTSRTGSGNVGSGRNSG
-558 GGSVEIQPVKGSLTD
+558 EIQPVKGSLTD

-594 EEYKAEVEKIE
+594 EEYKTEVAKIE
-605 NQIKEKKIKLGL
+605 NHIKEKKIKLGL

-627 AVSSK
+627 AVSSQI
-632 LQKYNEKLSLLDPD
+632 QKYNEKLQVLDPE
-646 KDQHE
+646 KDINEIH
-651 MFFIREKIAA
+651 KIGQEIDN
-661 LTQKENK
+661 LKKKQNK
-668 IKLKLAIDE
+668 IKLTLAVDR
-677 AYSAG
+677 ANSAILDP
-682 YTMNPSMN
+682 NVSLE
-690 IVKQA
+690 IVSEA
-695 KKNLQEALDNVEMN
+695 KKNLQDALNNTSFDYDI
-709 DLSDSLIRKIKMIMA
+709 DLIDQIKTQIKLLENTEYLAKIRI
-724 KLDIQQLKL
+724 
-733 NLKLHPELVWKGGSI
+733 NPELVIDGGSVQG
-748 KYIQKSIQDAT
+748 IQNRIQQKLQEINRLSPDAQS
-759 EKLNLL
+759 EKIG
-765 DTTKDVEQ
+765 Q
-773 IDILKKHIEELQ
+773 IRQEIDALQ
-785 KQLEKAKA
+785 KELEKAKA
-793 VIGQGLFTN
+793 KTGQGLFTN

-807 DLSNKISKKKAELEV
+807 DLSDKISKKKAELEV
-822 AVVGSDEYKQLIKE
+822 SVVGSDEYKNLIKE
-836 IQELQGKKTKLD
+836 IQELEGKKTKLD

-861 KLKKIKKTSEG
+861 KLKKLKKASEG
-872 TTETFQAMGSMFTSI
+872 TTETFQAMGSMFSSI

-1020 SVSNVRVKGSDL
+1020 FVSNVRVKGSDL

>member
-165 QSAADVLGAFTL
+165 QSAADVLDAFTL

-188 KKGLEEVTRAAQTLS
+188 KKGLEEVTRAAQTLA

-241 AQKGAADIEYQKTAM
+241 AQKGSADIEYQKTAM

-281 PSFAS
+281 PSFSS

-332 KVSIFGEANL
+332 KVKIFGEANL

-348 LENQQGLAELQAA
+348 LENQQGLADLQTA

-412 LAMVVGGVITVVL
+412 LAMIVGGVISVVL

-435 DTFWLFIKAAIAVVG
+435 DTFWLFIKAAIAVIG
-450 QAIQPLVNGLKTLWT
+450 QAIQPLVNALKTLWT

-486 LKFFHDFTKALEE
+486 LKFFHDFTGALEE

-507 QTKKTAKPVVQKVKI
+507 TTKKANKPVVQKVKI

-531 AGNSNGNSNG
+531 AGNSNGN
-541 NNSGGNS
+541 NSGNS
-548 PHTSTHNSRG
+548 STTSTHTGSGNVGSGRNSG
-558 GGSVEIQPVKGSLTD
+558 EIQPVKGSLTD

-594 EEYKAEVEKIE
+594 EEYKTEITKIE

-632 LQKYNEKLSLLDPD
+632 LQKYNEKLQVLDPEKDFQEIHKIGNEIDALKKRQNQIKLALAIDRGNSALLDPNTSL
-646 KDQHE
+646 E
-651 MFFIREKIAA
+651 IISE
-661 LTQKENK
+661 
-668 IKLKLAIDE
+668 
-677 AYSAG
+677 
-682 YTMNPSMN
+682 
-690 IVKQA
+690 A
-695 KKNLQEALDNVEMN
+695 KKNLQEALNNVPFDFNPPLVDQIKKEIKMLE
-709 DLSDSLIRKIKMIMA
+709 DTEYLLKIKI
-724 KLDIQQLKL
+724 
-733 NLKLHPELVWKGGSI
+733 HPETDIPYNSVQG
-748 KYIQKSIQDAT
+748 IQNQIAEKT
-759 EKLNLL
+759 KKLNLL
-765 DTTKDVEQ
+765 DVNKDIEQ
-773 IDILKKHIEELQ
+773 IEKLKAEIESLQEMQNLAKDIT
-785 KQLEKAKA
+785 
-793 VIGQGLFTN
+793 GQGLYVN

-807 DLSNKISKKKAELEV
+807 DLSDKISKKKAELEV
-822 AVVGSDEYKQLIKE
+822 SVVGSDEYKNLIKE
-836 IQELQGKKTKLD
+836 IQELEGKKTKLD

-861 KLKKIKKTSEG
+861 KLKKLKKASEG
-872 TTETFQAMGSMFTSI
+872 STETLKAMGSMFSSI

-1007 STGNLGGNTENHV
+1007 STGNLGGNTENHI

>member
-16 NMSSGLN
+16 NMSSQLN

-125 AKSSVDMQKSQQDLQ
+125 AKSSVDMQKSQQDLK

-165 QSAADVLGAFTL
+165 QSAADVLDAFTL

-188 KKGLEEVTRAAQTLS
+188 KKGLEEVTAAAQTLA
-203 KASGMDLVDAAS
+203 KASGMDLVDAAG

-241 AQKGAADIEYQKTAM
+241 AQKGAGDIEYQKTAM

-267 LSYKDLIASIETIA
+267 LSYRDLIASIETIA
-281 PSFAS
+281 PSFSS
-286 ADVAG
+286 AEVAG
-291 SSLKST
+291 TNLKST
-297 LIALETQ
+297 LIALEKQ
-304 TESKY
+304 TNDNF

-321 NLSAA
+321 NLDAA
-326 NLSAEE
+326 NLSSSE
-332 KVSIFGEANL
+332 KVQIFGAANL
-342 TCATAL
+342 TCAEAL
-348 LENQQGLAELQAA
+348 LENQQGLADLQTA
-361 LQQTGSASEMA
+361 LQETGSASEMA
-372 DAKSGSFSQTMAS
+372 DAKSGSFSQTIAS

-412 LAMVVGGVITVVL
+412 LAVVVGAVIAVIL

-435 DTFWLFIKAAIAVVG
+435 DTFWLFIKAAIALVG
-450 QAIQPLVNGLKTLWT
+450 QAIQPLINGLKDLWT
-465 WIKSI
+465 WIKAI

-486 LKFFHDFTKALEE
+486 LNFFHNFTGALEDA
-499 YWNKFIGK
+499 WNKFTGK
-507 QTKKTAKPVVQKVKI
+507 QTKKQGKTVTQKVKI
-522 KQVPEGNAP
+522 KQVPEGNSP
-531 AGNSNGNSNG
+531 AAATNSQTTN
-541 NNSGGNS
+541 
-548 PHTSTHNSRG
+548 STHRNSSNHS
-558 GGSVEIQPVKGSLTD
+558 GSSQRTEIQPVKGSLTD

-580 LQKKYKDGLIKLTP
+580 LQKKYKDGLIKLSP
-594 EEYKAEVEKIE
+594 EEYKTEVTKLE
-605 NQIKEKKIKLGL
+605 NQIKEKKIKLGID
-617 ELYVSDNSLS
+617 LYVSDNSLQS
-627 AVSSK
+627 VSSQ
-632 LQKYNEKLSLLDPD
+632 LQKYNEKLQLLDP
-646 KDQHE
+646 
-651 MFFIREKIAA
+651 EK
-661 LTQKENK
+661 
-668 IKLKLAIDE
+668 
-677 AYSAG
+677 
-682 YTMNPSMN
+682 
-690 IVKQA
+690 
-695 KKNLQEALDNVEMN
+695 
-709 DLSDSLIRKIKMIMA
+709 
-724 KLDIQQLKL
+724 DIQTIHEVQQKIDRLKQKQNTIKL
-733 NLKLHPELVWKGGSI
+733 NLAINKGFSAAFDPNTSKNIVDEAKKELEEAFNNIPASEIDDSVSDEIRELLKQLEDTSYLLNIKIHPELDVPKNSVQGLSDQI
-748 KYIQKSIQDAT
+748 SKKT
-759 EKLNLL
+759 KKLNLL
-765 DTTKDVEQ
+765 DTTKDIDQ
-773 IDILKKHIEELQ
+773 INQLKSEIETLQQ
-785 KQLEKAKA
+785 KQEKAKA
-793 VIGQGLFTN
+793 KTGQGLFTN

-807 DLSNKISKKKAELEV
+807 DLSDKISKKKAELEV
-822 AVVGSDEYKQLIKE
+822 TVIDTPEYNKLIKE
-836 IQELQGKKTKLD
+836 IQDLTLKKKRID

-861 KLKKIKKTSEG
+861 KLKKIKKASEG
-872 TTETFQAMGSMFTSI
+872 TTETFQAMGSMFSSV

-923 SAEAVANGT
+923 SAEAIANGT
-932 AEASKVPFPANIA
+932 AEATKIGFPQNIP
-945 AIASTVAAIMS
+945 AIATTVAAIMS
-956 VIGTIASVAGS
+956 VISTISSVAGS

-980 GDQMVAK
+980 GDNMVAK

-1007 STGNLGGNTENHV
+1007 SSGNLGGNTENQV

-1032 YLALKNYSKVKSKS
+1032 YLALRNYSKVKSKS
-1046 GQFTGIV
+1046 GLVTGIV

>member
-38 AKNQISDFQRQ
+38 AKNQISDFQKQ
-49 ISSVTGSLSGFANSL
+49 ISSITGSLSGFANSL

-110 FNLIIAGFAALGLGA
+110 FNLIIAGFTALGLGA

-165 QSAADVLGAFTL
+165 QSAADVLDAFTL

-188 KKGLEEVTRAAQTLS
+188 KKGLEEVTRAAQTLA

-241 AQKGAADIEYQKTAM
+241 AQKGSADIEYQKTAM

-267 LSYKDLIASIETIA
+267 LSYRDLIASIETIA
-281 PSFAS
+281 PSFSS

-348 LENQQGLAELQAA
+348 LENQQGLADLQTA

-372 DAKSGSFSQTMAS
+372 DAKSGSFSQTMGA
-385 LGRIFRDFFQTL
+385 LTRIFRDFFQTIG
-397 SQYTIIRDLV
+397 QYTVIRDLI
-407 SILQG
+407 SLIQYLAIGIGALIKGILW
-412 LAMVVGGVITVVL
+412 LI
-425 RLVRVVFQII
+425 RVVFQIV
-435 DTFWLFIKAAIAVVG
+435 DTFWLFCKAALAMIG
-450 QAIQPLVNGLKTLWT
+450 QAITPLVNALKTLWT

-470 GFQHIYNSCV
+470 GFEHIFNSCV

-486 LKFFHDFTKALEE
+486 LKFFHDFTGALEQ

-507 QTKKTAKPVVQKVKI
+507 STKKTKSVVQKVKI

-531 AGNSNGNSNG
+531 DTST
-541 NNSGGNS
+541 GNS
-548 PHTSTHNSRG
+548 PTGNSPTGNSPHNSRG
-558 GGSVEIQPVKGSLTD
+558 GGSRSGEIQPVKGSLTD
-573 LEKKLQD
+573 LEKRLQD

-594 EEYKAEVEKIE
+594 EEYKTEVTKIE

-627 AVSSK
+627 AVSSQ
-632 LQKYNEKLSLLDPD
+632 LQKYNEKLQVLDPE
-646 KDQHE
+646 KDFKEIH
-651 MFFIREKIAA
+651 KIGNEIDQ
-661 LTQKENK
+661 LKKRQNQ
-668 IKLKLAIDE
+668 IKLALAIDRGN
-677 AYSAG
+677 SAILDPN
-682 YTMNPSMN
+682 TSLD
-690 IVKQA
+690 IVSEA
-695 KKNLQEALDNVEMN
+695 KKNLQEALNNVPFDFNPPLVDQIKKEIKMLE
-709 DLSDSLIRKIKMIMA
+709 DTEYLLKIKI
-724 KLDIQQLKL
+724 
-733 NLKLHPELVWKGGSI
+733 HPETDIPYNSVQG
-748 KYIQKSIQDAT
+748 IQNQIAEKT
-759 EKLNLL
+759 KKLNLL
-765 DTTKDVEQ
+765 DVNKDIEQ
-773 IDILKKHIEELQ
+773 IEKLKAEIEGLQEMQNLAKDIT
-785 KQLEKAKA
+785 
-793 VIGQGLFTN
+793 GQGLYVN

-807 DLSNKISKKKAELEV
+807 DLSDKISKKKAELEV
-822 AVVGSDEYKQLIKE
+822 SVVGSDEYKNLIKE
-836 IQELQGKKTKLD
+836 IQELEGKKTKLD

-861 KLKKIKKTSEG
+861 KLKKIKNASEG
-872 TTETFQAMGSMFTSI
+872 TTETFKAMGSMFSSI

-1000 QNLWKAI
+1000 QNLWEAI
-1007 STGNLGGNTENHV
+1007 STGNLGGNTENHI

>member
-38 AKNQISDFQRQ
+38 AKNQISEFQRQ
-49 ISSVTGSLSGFANSL
+49 ISSITGSLSGFANSL

-84 SLGPLLAGVQTQLAG
+84 SLGPLLAGVKTQLAG

-110 FNLIIAGFAALGLGA
+110 FNLIIAGFTALGVGA

-147 EVVQD
+147 DVVQD

-165 QSAADVLGAFTL
+165 QSAADVLDAFTL

-188 KKGLEEVTRAAQTLS
+188 KKGLEEVTRAAQTLA

-222 QMGVEAKDAGMI
+222 QMGVEAKDAGTI

-241 AQKGAADIEYQKTAM
+241 AQKGSADIEYQKTAM

-291 SSLKST
+291 SSLQST

-332 KVSIFGEANL
+332 KVQIFGAANL

-348 LENQQGLAELQAA
+348 LENQQGLTDMQTA

-385 LGRIFRDFFQTL
+385 LGRIFRDFFQTIG
-397 SQYTIIRDLV
+397 QYTVIRDLI
-407 SILQG
+407 SLIQYLAIGIGALIQGILW
-412 LAMVVGGVITVVL
+412 LI
-425 RLVRVVFQII
+425 RVVFQII
-435 DTFWLFIKAAIAVVG
+435 DTFWLFCKAALAMVG
-450 QAIQPLVNGLKTLWT
+450 QAITPLVNALKTLWT

-470 GFQHIYNSCV
+470 GFEHIFNSCV

-486 LKFFHDFTKALEE
+486 LKFFHDFTGALEQ

-507 QTKKTAKPVVQKVKI
+507 QTKKTGKPVVQKVKI

-531 AGNSNGNSNG
+531 DTSTGNGNSG
-541 NNSGGNS
+541 GGNS
-548 PHTSTHNSRG
+548 PAGNSPHNSRG
-558 GGSVEIQPVKGSLTD
+558 GGSGSREIQPVKGSLTD

-594 EEYKAEVEKIE
+594 EEYKTEVKKIE

-627 AVSSK
+627 AVSSQ
-632 LQKYNEKLSLLDPD
+632 LQKYSEKLQVLDPE
-646 KDQHE
+646 KDINEIH
-651 MFFIREKIAA
+651 KIGQEIDN
-661 LTQKENK
+661 LKKKQNK
-668 IKLKLAIDE
+668 IKLTLAVDR
-677 AYSAG
+677 ANSALLDPN
-682 YTMNPSMN
+682 TSLE
-690 IVKQA
+690 IISEA
-695 KKNLQEALDNVEMN
+695 KKNLQDALNNTPFDYDIDLVEQIKTQIKLLE
-709 DLSDSLIRKIKMIMA
+709 DTEYLTKIRI
-724 KLDIQQLKL
+724 
-733 NLKLHPELVWKGGSI
+733 NPELVIDGGSVQGI
-748 KYIQKSIQDAT
+748 QDKIQKKLQEINRLSPDAQS
-759 EKLNLL
+759 EKIG
-765 DTTKDVEQ
+765 Q
-773 IDILKKHIEELQ
+773 IRQEIDELQ
-785 KQLEKAKA
+785 KELEKAKA
-793 VIGQGLFTN
+793 KTGQGLFTN

-822 AVVGSDEYKQLIKE
+822 AVVGSDEYKEIIKE
-836 IQELQGKKTKLD
+836 IQELQGKKTQID

-861 KLKKIKKTSEG
+861 KLKKLKKASEG
-872 TTETFQAMGSMFTSI
+872 TTETFQAMGSMFSSI

-923 SAEAVANGT
+923 SAEAIANGL
-932 AEASKVPFPANIA
+932 AESSKVKFPANIP
-945 AIASTVAAIMS
+945 AIATTIATIMS

-967 FAEGGIISGGSQI
+967 FAEGGIISGGSQL

-1046 GQFTGIV
+1046 GQFTGIM

>member
-38 AKNQISDFQRQ
+38 AKNQISDFQKQ
-49 ISSVTGSLSGFANSL
+49 ISSITGSLSGFANSL

-84 SLGPLLAGVQTQLAG
+84 SLGPLLAGVQVQLAG

-110 FNLIIAGFAALGLGA
+110 LNLIIAGFAALGIGA
-125 AKSSVDMQKSQQDLQ
+125 AKSSVDLQKSQQDLQ

-147 EVVQD
+147 DVVQD

-165 QSAADVLGAFTL
+165 QSAADVLDAFTL

-188 KKGLEEVTRAAQTLS
+188 KKGLEEVTRAAQTLA
-203 KASGMDLVDAAS
+203 KASGMDLVDAAG

-234 IDGLSTG
+234 IDSLSTG
-241 AQKGAADIEYQKTAM
+241 AQKGSADIEYQKTAM

-291 SSLKST
+291 TSLKST

-304 TESKY
+304 SESKY

-332 KVSIFGEANL
+332 KVQIFGAANL

-348 LENQQGLAELQAA
+348 LENQQGLAELQTA
-361 LQQTGSASEMA
+361 LKQTGTASEMA
-372 DAKSGSFSQTMAS
+372 DAKSGGFSQTMAS

-397 SQYTIIRDLV
+397 GQYTIIRDLI
-407 SILQG
+407 SLIQG
-412 LAMVVGGVITVVL
+412 LAIGVGAIIKGIL
-425 RLVRVVFQII
+425 WLIRVVFQII
-435 DTFWLFIKAAIAVVG
+435 DTFWLFHKAVFAVIA
-450 QAIQPLVNGLKTLWT
+450 QALTPLVNALKTLWT

-470 GFQHIYNSCV
+470 GFEHIYNSCI

-486 LKFFHDFTKALEE
+486 LKFFHDFTQTLEDT
-499 YWNKFIGK
+499 WNKFIGK
-507 QTKKTAKPVVQKVKI
+507 KTKKTKPVVQKVVI

-531 AGNSNGNSNG
+531 DTSTGNGNGNGNGNSG
-541 NNSGGNS
+541 GGNS
-548 PHTSTHNSRG
+548 THTGSGRG
-558 GGSVEIQPVKGSLTD
+558 SGEIQPVKGSLTD
-573 LEKKLQD
+573 LEKRLQD

-594 EEYKAEVEKIE
+594 EEYKTQVTKLE
-605 NQIKEKKIKLGL
+605 NQIKEKKIKLGI
-617 ELYVSDNSLS
+617 ELYVSDNTLQS
-627 AVSSK
+627 VSSK
-632 LQKYNEKLSLLDPD
+632 LQKYGEKLQVLDPEKDINEIHKIGQQIDYLKKRQNQIKLALAIDRGNSALLDPNTSL
-646 KDQHE
+646 E
-651 MFFIREKIAA
+651 
-661 LTQKENK
+661 
-668 IKLKLAIDE
+668 
-677 AYSAG
+677 
-682 YTMNPSMN
+682 
-690 IVKQA
+690 IVSEA
-695 KKNLQEALDNVEMN
+695 KKNLQDALNNVPFDFN
-709 DLSDSLIRKIKMIMA
+709 PSLVDQIKKEIKM
-724 KLDIQQLKL
+724 LEDTEYFLKI
-733 NLKLHPELVWKGGSI
+733 NIHPELAVPKN
-748 KYIQKSIQDAT
+748 SIQGIQDEISKKT
-759 EKLNLL
+759 KQLNLL
-765 DTTKDVEQ
+765 DTRKDIDQ
-773 IDILKKHIEELQ
+773 INQLKQEIEALQ
-785 KQLEKAKA
+785 RKQEKAKS
-793 VIGQGLFTN
+793 VTGQGLFIN

-807 DLSNKISKKKAELEV
+807 DLSDKISKKKSELEV
-822 AVVGSDEYKQLIKE
+822 SVVGSDEYKQLIKE
-836 IQELQGKKTKLD
+836 IQELEGKKTQID
-848 IQVEADSLTPAEK
+848 IQVKADSLTPAEK
-861 KLKKIKKTSEG
+861 KIKKIKKTSEG
-872 TTETFQAMGSMFTSI
+872 TTETFKAMGSMFSSI

-923 SAEAVANGT
+923 SAEAIANGL
-932 AEASKVPFPANIA
+932 AESSKVKFPANIP
-945 AIASTVAAIMS
+945 AIATTIATIMS

-967 FAEGGIISGGSQI
+967 FAEGGIIYGGSQL

-1007 STGNLGGNTENHV
+1007 STGNLGGQKENTV
-1020 SVSNVRVKGSDL
+1020 TVTNVRVKGSDL

>member
-38 AKNQISDFQRQ
+38 AKNQISEFQRQ
-49 ISSVTGSLSGFANSL
+49 ISAVTGSLSGFANSL

-99 IVSEVTAATGG
+99 IVTEVTAATGG
-110 FNLIIAGFAALGLGA
+110 FNLIIAGFTALGLGA

-165 QSAADVLGAFTL
+165 QSAADVLDAFTL

-188 KKGLEEVTRAAQTLS
+188 KKGLEEVTRAAQTLA

-241 AQKGAADIEYQKTAM
+241 AQKGSADIEYQKTAM

-321 NLSAA
+321 NLSTA

-332 KVSIFGEANL
+332 KVNIFGAANL

-348 LENQQGLAELQAA
+348 LENQQGLAELQTA
-361 LQQTGSASEMA
+361 LQQTGTANEMA
-372 DAKSGSFSQTMAS
+372 DAKSGSFSQTMGA
-385 LGRIFRDFFQTL
+385 LTRIFRDFFQTIG
-397 SQYTIIRDLV
+397 QYTVIRDLI
-407 SILQG
+407 SLIQYLAIGIGALIKFILW
-412 LAMVVGGVITVVL
+412 
-425 RLVRVVFQII
+425 LVRVVFQII
-435 DTFWLFIKAAIAVVG
+435 DTFWLFCKAALAMIG
-450 QAIQPLVNGLKTLWT
+450 QAIKPLVNALKTLWT
-465 WIKSI
+465 WIKAI
-470 GFQHIYNSCV
+470 GFEHIYKSCV

-486 LKFFHDFTKALEE
+486 LKFFHDFTGALEQ

-531 AGNSNGNSNG
+531 DTSTGNSNG

-548 PHTSTHNSRG
+548 STTSTHNSRG

-573 LEKKLQD
+573 LEKRLQD

-594 EEYKAEVEKIE
+594 EEYKTDVTKIE
-605 NQIKEKKIKLGL
+605 KQIKEKKIKLGL

-632 LQKYNEKLSLLDPD
+632 LQKYNEKLQVLDPEKDFQEIHKIGNEIDQLKKHQNQIKLALAIDRGNSALLDPNTSL
-646 KDQHE
+646 E
-651 MFFIREKIAA
+651 IISE
-661 LTQKENK
+661 
-668 IKLKLAIDE
+668 
-677 AYSAG
+677 
-682 YTMNPSMN
+682 
-690 IVKQA
+690 A
-695 KKNLQEALDNVEMN
+695 KKNLQEALNNVPFDFN
-709 DLSDSLIRKIKMIMA
+709 PSLVDQIKKEIKMLEDTEYLLKIKI
-724 KLDIQQLKL
+724 
-733 NLKLHPELVWKGGSI
+733 HPETDIPYNSVQG
-748 KYIQKSIQDAT
+748 IQNQISEKT
-759 EKLNLL
+759 KKLNLL
-765 DTTKDVEQ
+765 DVNKDIEQ
-773 IDILKKHIEELQ
+773 IEKLKAEIESLQEMQNLAKDIT
-785 KQLEKAKA
+785 
-793 VIGQGLFTN
+793 GQGLYVN

-807 DLSNKISKKKAELEV
+807 DLSNQISKKKAELEV

-836 IQELQGKKTKLD
+836 IQELEGKKTQID

-861 KLKKIKKTSEG
+861 KLKKIKKASEG
-872 TTETFQAMGSMFTSI
+872 TTETIHAMGSMFESVGKMT
-887 GQMSDDETAAIMQGL
+887 DDETAAVMQGL

-923 SAEAVANGT
+923 SAEAIANGL
-932 AEASKVPFPANIA
+932 AESSKVKFPANIP
-945 AIASTVAAIMS
+945 AIATTIATIMS
-956 VIGTIASVAGS
+956 VISTIASVAGS

-1007 STGNLGGNTENHV
+1007 STGNLGGNTENQI

>member
-16 NMSSGLN
+16 NMSAGLN

-38 AKNQISDFQRQ
+38 AKTQISDFQRQ

-110 FNLIIAGFAALGLGA
+110 FNLIIAGFAALGVGA
-125 AKSSVDMQKSQQDLQ
+125 AKSSVDMQKSQQDLK

-165 QSAADVLGAFTL
+165 QSAADVLDAFTL

-188 KKGLEEVTRAAQTLS
+188 KKGLEEVTRAAQTLA

-241 AQKGAADIEYQKTAM
+241 AQKGSADIEYQKTAM

-267 LSYKDLIASIETIA
+267 LSYRDLIASIEAIA
-281 PSFAS
+281 PSFSS

-332 KVSIFGEANL
+332 KVNIFGAANL

-348 LENQQGLAELQAA
+348 LENQQGLADMQTA

-372 DAKSGSFSQTMAS
+372 DAKSGSFSQTMGA
-385 LGRIFRDFFQTL
+385 LTRVFRDFFQTIG
-397 SQYTIIRDLV
+397 QYTVIRDLI
-407 SILQG
+407 SLIQYLAIGIGALIQGILW
-412 LAMVVGGVITVVL
+412 LI
-425 RLVRVVFQII
+425 RVVFQII
-435 DTFWLFIKAAIAVVG
+435 DTFWLFCKAALAMIG
-450 QAIQPLVNGLKTLWT
+450 QALTPLVNALKTLWT
-465 WIKSI
+465 WIKAI
-470 GFQHIYNSCV
+470 GFEHIYNSCV

-486 LKFFHDFTKALEE
+486 LKFFHDFTGALEQ

-507 QTKKTAKPVVQKVKI
+507 QTKKTGKPVVQKIKI
-522 KQVPEGNAP
+522 KKVPEGNAP
-531 AGNSNGNSNG
+531 EGNSGGNS
-541 NNSGGNS
+541 GNS
-548 PHTSTHNSRG
+548 PHTSRTGSHTG
-558 GGSVEIQPVKGSLTD
+558 GGSGSHEIQPVKGSLTD

-594 EEYKAEVEKIE
+594 EEYKKDVVKIE

-617 ELYVSDNSLS
+617 ELYVSDNSLQN
-627 AVSSK
+627 VSSQ
-632 LQKYNEKLSLLDPD
+632 LQKYSEKLSLLDPS
-646 KDQHE
+646 KDILTISEIQK
-651 MFFIREKIAA
+651 KIA
-661 LTQKENK
+661 LLKQKQNT
-668 IKLKLAIDE
+668 I
-677 AYSAG
+677 
-682 YTMNPSMN
+682 
-690 IVKQA
+690 
-695 KKNLQEALDNVEMN
+695 
-709 DLSDSLIRKIKMIMA
+709 
-724 KLDIQQLKL
+724 KL
-733 NLKLHPELVWKGGSI
+733 NLAIAKGFQALQPNTSKNIVDEAKKELEDALNNIPFMEIDDSVNEEIRELLKQLEDTSYTIKMKIHPELEVPKNSVQG
-748 KYIQKSIQDAT
+748 IQDEISQKT
-759 EKLNLL
+759 KKLNLL
-765 DTTKDVEQ
+765 DTNKDIDQ
-773 IDILKKHIEELQ
+773 INQLKQEIESLQ
-785 KQLEKAKA
+785 KKQEKAKA
-793 VIGQGLFTN
+793 KTGQGLLVN

-807 DLSNKISKKKAELEV
+807 DLSDKISKKKAELEV
-822 AVVGSDEYKQLIKE
+822 AVVDSDEYKQLIKE

-861 KLKKIKKTSEG
+861 KLKKIKKASEG
-872 TTETFQAMGSMFTSI
+872 TTETFRAMGSMFSSV

-923 SAEAVANGT
+923 SAEAVANGL
-932 AEASKVPFPANIA
+932 AESSKVKFPANIP
-945 AIASTVAAIMS
+945 AIATTIATIMS

-980 GDQMVAK
+980 GDNMVAK

-1007 STGNLGGNTENHV
+1007 STGNLGGNTENQI

-1046 GQFTGIV
+1046 GQFTGIM

>member
-38 AKNQISDFQRQ
+38 AKNQISEFQRQ

-99 IVSEVTAATGG
+99 IVTEVTAATGG
-110 FNLIIAGFAALGLGA
+110 FNLIIAGFAALGVGA

-165 QSAADVLGAFTL
+165 QSAADVLDAFTL

-188 KKGLEEVTRAAQTLS
+188 KKGLEDVTRAAQTLA

-241 AQKGAADIEYQKTAM
+241 AQKGSADIEYQKTAM

-281 PSFAS
+281 PSFSS

-332 KVSIFGEANL
+332 KVQIFGEANL

-348 LENQQGLAELQAA
+348 LENQQGLADMQTA

-486 LKFFHDFTKALEE
+486 LKFFHDFTGALEQT
-499 YWNKFIGK
+499 WNKFIGK
-507 QTKKTAKPVVQKVKI
+507 QTKKTKPVVQKVKI
-522 KQVPEGNAP
+522 KKVPEGDAP
-531 AGNSNGNSNG
+531 ATSTGNSNG
-541 NNSGGNS
+541 NNSGNS

-558 GGSVEIQPVKGSLTD
+558 GGSGEIQPVKGSLTD

-594 EEYKAEVEKIE
+594 EEYKAEVTKIE

-627 AVSSK
+627 AVSSQ
-632 LQKYNEKLSLLDPD
+632 LQKYNEKLQILDPE
-646 KDQHE
+646 KDSQEIH
-651 MFFIREKIAA
+651 KIG
-661 LTQKENK
+661 KEIDNLKKKQNK
-668 IKLKLAIDE
+668 IKLALAVDR
-677 AYSAG
+677 ANSAILDP
-682 YTMNPSMN
+682 NVSLE
-690 IVKQA
+690 IVSEA
-695 KKNLQEALDNVEMN
+695 KKNLQDALNNTSFDYDIDLVE
-709 DLSDSLIRKIKMIMA
+709 
-724 KLDIQQLKL
+724 QLKTQI
-733 NLKLHPELVWKGGSI
+733 KLLEDTEYLAKIRINPELVIDGGSVQGLQNR
-748 KYIQKSIQDAT
+748 IQ
-759 EKLNLL
+759 EKLQEINRLSP
-765 DTTKDVEQ
+765 DAQSEKIGQ
-773 IDILKKHIEELQ
+773 IRQEIDALQ

-793 VIGQGLFTN
+793 VTGQGLFTN

-807 DLSNKISKKKAELEV
+807 DLSDKISKKKAELEV
-822 AVVGSDEYKQLIKE
+822 SVVGSDEYKNLINE

-861 KLKKIKKTSEG
+861 KLKKIKKASEG
-872 TTETFQAMGSMFTSI
+872 TTETFQAMGSMFSSI

-945 AIASTVAAIMS
+945 AIASTVAAIMA

-967 FAEGGIISGGSQI
+967 FAEGGIIYGGSQI

-1007 STGNLGGNTENHV
+1007 STGNLGGNTENHI

>member
-38 AKNQISDFQRQ
+38 AKNQISDFQKQ
-49 ISSVTGSLSGFANSL
+49 ISAITGSLSGFANSL

-99 IVSEVTAATGG
+99 IVTEVTAATGG
-110 FNLIIAGFAALGLGA
+110 FNLIIAGFTALGLGA

-165 QSAADVLGAFTL
+165 QSAADVLDAFTL

-188 KKGLEEVTRAAQTLS
+188 KKGLEEVTRAAQTLA

-222 QMGVEAKDAGMI
+222 QMGVEAKDASMI

-241 AQKGAADIEYQKTAM
+241 AQKGSADIEYQKTAM

-267 LSYKDLIASIETIA
+267 LSYRDLIASIETIA
-281 PSFAS
+281 PSFSS

-332 KVSIFGEANL
+332 KVKIFGEANL

-348 LENQQGLAELQAA
+348 LENQQGLADLQTA

-435 DTFWLFIKAAIAVVG
+435 DTFWLFIKAAIAVIG
-450 QAIQPLVNGLKTLWT
+450 QAIQPLVNALKTLWS

-486 LKFFHDFTKALEE
+486 LKFFHDFTGALEQA
-499 YWNKFIGK
+499 WNKFIGK
-507 QTKKTAKPVVQKVKI
+507 QTKKTGKPVVQKVKI
-522 KQVPEGNAP
+522 KKVPEGDAP
-531 AGNSNGNSNG
+531 AGNSNGNS
-541 NNSGGNS
+541 ST
-548 PHTSTHNSRG
+548 TSTHTSPNTGRG
-558 GGSVEIQPVKGSLTD
+558 GGSGRNSVEIQPVKGSLSD

-627 AVSSK
+627 AVSS
-632 LQKYNEKLSLLDPD
+632 QIRKYNEKLSLLDPD

-651 MFFIREKIAA
+651 MFFIREKIAG

-677 AYSAG
+677 GYAAG

-807 DLSNKISKKKAELEV
+807 DLSDKISKKKAELEV
-822 AVVGSDEYKQLIKE
+822 AVVGSDEYKNLIKE
-836 IQELQGKKTKLD
+836 IQELEGKKTKLD

-861 KLKKIKKTSEG
+861 KLKKLKKASEG
-872 TTETFQAMGSMFTSI
+872 STETLKAMGSMFSSI
-887 GQMSDDETAAIMQGL
+887 GQMSDDETAAILQGL

-1007 STGNLGGNTENHV
+1007 STGNLGGNTENHI

-1032 YLALKNYSKVKSKS
+1032 YLALKNYSKVKAKS

>member
-16 NMSSGLN
+16 NMSSGLD

-38 AKNQISDFQRQ
+38 AKNQISEFQRQ
-49 ISSVTGSLSGFANSL
+49 ISVVTGSLSGFANSL
-64 RSGDISG
+64 RSGDISS

-84 SLGPLLAGVQTQLAG
+84 SLKPLLAGVKTQLAG
-99 IVSEVTAATGG
+99 IVTEVTAATGG
-110 FNLIIAGFAALGLGA
+110 FNLIIAGFAALGIGA

-165 QSAADVLGAFTL
+165 QSAAEVLDAFTL

-188 KKGLEEVTRAAQTLS
+188 KKGLEEVTRAAQTLA

-234 IDGLSTG
+234 IDSLSTG
-241 AQKGAADIEYQKTAM
+241 AQKGSADIEYQKTAM

-321 NLSAA
+321 NLSEA
-326 NLSAEE
+326 NLSAEK
-332 KVSIFGEANL
+332 KVEIFGAANL

-348 LENQQGLAELQAA
+348 LENQQGLAEMQTA
-361 LQQTGSASEMA
+361 LQQTGTASEMA
-372 DAKSGSFSQTMAS
+372 DAKSGSFSQTMSS

-397 SQYTIIRDLV
+397 GQYTIIRDLISLIQYLAIGIGAIIKV
-407 SILQG
+407 ILW
-412 LAMVVGGVITVVL
+412 LI
-425 RLVRVVFQII
+425 RVVFQII
-435 DTFWLFIKAAIAVVG
+435 DTFWLLSKAVIAVIG
-450 QAIQPLVNGLKTLWT
+450 MALTPLVNALKTLWT

-470 GFQHIYNSCV
+470 GFEHIYNSCV

-486 LKFFHDFTKALEE
+486 LKFFHDFTKTLEDA
-499 YWNKFIGK
+499 WNKFIGK
-507 QTKKTAKPVVQKVKI
+507 KTKKADKPVVQKVKI

-531 AGNSNGNSNG
+531 DTSTGNAPDTST
-541 NNSGGNS
+541 GNS
-548 PHTSTHNSRG
+548 PHTGSGRN
-558 GGSVEIQPVKGSLTD
+558 SVEIQPVKGSLTD
-573 LEKKLQD
+573 LEKRLQD

-594 EEYKAEVEKIE
+594 EEYKTEVTKIE

-617 ELYVSDNSLS
+617 ELYVSDNTLHS
-627 AVSSK
+627 VSSQ
-632 LQKYNEKLSLLDPD
+632 LQKYNEKLQVLDPE
-646 KDQHE
+646 KDINEIH
-651 MFFIREKIAA
+651 KIGNQIDA
-661 LTQKENK
+661 LKKRQNQ
-668 IKLKLAIDE
+668 IKLALAIDR
-677 AYSAG
+677 ANSAILDP
-682 YTMNPSMN
+682 NVSLE
-690 IVKQA
+690 IISEA
-695 KKNLQEALDNVEMN
+695 KKNLQDALNNVPFDFNPPLVDQIKKE
-709 DLSDSLIRKIKMIMA
+709 IKM
-724 KLDIQQLKL
+724 LEDTEYFLKI
-733 NLKLHPELVWKGGSI
+733 NIHPELEVPKN
-748 KYIQKSIQDAT
+748 SIQGIQDEISQKT
-759 EKLNLL
+759 KKLNLL
-765 DTTKDVEQ
+765 DTRKDIDQ
-773 IDILKKHIEELQ
+773 INQLKQEIESLQ
-785 KQLEKAKA
+785 RKQEKAKS
-793 VIGQGLFTN
+793 VTGQGLFTN

-807 DLSNKISKKKAELEV
+807 DLSDKISKKKAELEV
-822 AVVGSDEYKQLIKE
+822 QVVGSDEYKQLIKE
-836 IQELQGKKTKLD
+836 IQELEGKKTQID
-848 IQVEADSLTPAEK
+848 IQVKEDSLTPAEK
-861 KLKKIKKTSEG
+861 KLKKIKNVSEG
-872 TTETFQAMGSMFTSI
+872 TTETLKAMGSMFSSI
-887 GQMSDDETAAIMQGL
+887 GQMTDDETAVIMQGL

-932 AEASKVPFPANIA
+932 AEASKVPFPANIP
-945 AIASTVAAIMS
+945 AIATTVATIMS

-967 FAEGGIISGGSQI
+967 FAEGGIVYGGSQL

-1007 STGNLGGNTENHV
+1007 STGNLGGQRENTV
-1020 SVSNVRVKGSDL
+1020 TVTNVRVKGSDL

-1046 GQFTGIV
+1046 GYFTGIV

>member
-110 FNLIIAGFAALGLGA
+110 FNLIIAGFAALGVGA

-165 QSAADVLGAFTL
+165 QSAADVLDAFTL

-188 KKGLEEVTRAAQTLS
+188 KRGLEEVTRAAQTLA

-281 PSFAS
+281 PSFSS

-348 LENQQGLAELQAA
+348 LENQQGLADLQTA

-412 LAMVVGGVITVVL
+412 LAMIVGGVITVVL

-450 QAIQPLVNGLKTLWT
+450 QAIQPLVNALKTLWT

-486 LKFFHDFTKALEE
+486 LKFFHDFTGALEQ

-507 QTKKTAKPVVQKVKI
+507 QTKKTKPVVQKVKI

-531 AGNSNGNSNG
+531 AGNSNGNSG
-541 NNSGGNS
+541 NNSGVNS

-594 EEYKAEVEKIE
+594 EEYKAEVTKIE

-617 ELYVSDNSLS
+617 ELYVSDNTLQS
-627 AVSSK
+627 VSSK
-632 LQKYNEKLSLLDPD
+632 LQKYNEKLQVLDPE
-646 KDQHE
+646 KDSQEIH
-651 MFFIREKIAA
+651 KIGNEIDA
-661 LTQKENK
+661 LKKRQNQ
-668 IKLKLAIDE
+668 IKLALAIDRGN
-677 AYSAG
+677 SAILDPN
-682 YTMNPSMN
+682 TSLE
-690 IVKQA
+690 IVSEA
-695 KKNLQEALDNVEMN
+695 KKNLQDALNNVPFN
-709 DLSDSLIRKIKMIMA
+709 FNPSLVDQIKKEIKM
-724 KLDIQQLKL
+724 LEDTEYLLKI
-733 NLKLHPELVWKGGSI
+733 NIHPELEVPKN
-748 KYIQKSIQDAT
+748 SIQGIQDEISQKT
-759 EKLNLL
+759 KQLNLL
-765 DTTKDVEQ
+765 DTRKDIDQ
-773 IDILKKHIEELQ
+773 INQLKQEIEALQ
-785 KQLEKAKA
+785 RKQEKAKS
-793 VIGQGLFTN
+793 ITGQGLYVN

-807 DLSNKISKKKAELEV
+807 DLSDKISKKKAELEV
-822 AVVGSDEYKQLIKE
+822 SVVDSDEYKQLIKE
-836 IQELQGKKTKLD
+836 IQELEGKKTKLD

-861 KLKKIKKTSEG
+861 KLKKIKKASEG

-1007 STGNLGGNTENHV
+1007 STGNLGGNTENHI

-1046 GQFTGIV
+1046 GQFTGIM

>member
-16 NMSSGLN
+16 NMSSQLN

-49 ISSVTGSLSGFANSL
+49 ISSITGSLSGFANSL

-110 FNLIIAGFAALGLGA
+110 FNLIIAGFAALGVGA
-125 AKSSVDMQKSQQDLQ
+125 AKSSVDMQKSQQDLK

-165 QSAADVLGAFTL
+165 QSAADVLDAFTL

-188 KKGLEEVTRAAQTLS
+188 KKGLEEVTRAAQTLA

-241 AQKGAADIEYQKTAM
+241 AQKGSADIEYQKTAM

-332 KVSIFGEANL
+332 KVNIFGAANL

-348 LENQQGLAELQAA
+348 LENQQGLVDLQNA

-372 DAKSGSFSQTMAS
+372 DAKSGSFSQTIGA
-385 LGRIFRDFFQTL
+385 LARVFRDFFQTIG
-397 SQYTIIRDLV
+397 QYTVIRDLI
-407 SILQG
+407 SLIQYLTIGIGALIQGILW
-412 LAMVVGGVITVVL
+412 LI
-425 RLVRVVFQII
+425 RVVFQVV
-435 DTFWLFIKAAIAVVG
+435 DTFWLFCKAALAMIG
-450 QAIQPLVNGLKTLWT
+450 QAITPLVNALKTLWS

-470 GFQHIYNSCV
+470 GFEHIFNSCV

-486 LKFFHDFTKALEE
+486 LKFFHDFTGALEQ

-507 QTKKTAKPVVQKVKI
+507 QTKKTGKPVVQKVKI
-522 KQVPEGNAP
+522 KQVPEGDVP
-531 AGNSNGNSNG
+531 TGNSGG
-541 NNSGGNS
+541 RNSGGNS
-548 PHTSTHNSRG
+548 SHTSTHNYRG
-558 GGSVEIQPVKGSLTD
+558 GGSGSHEIQPVKGSLTD

-594 EEYKAEVEKIE
+594 EEYKTEVAKIE

-617 ELYVSDNSLS
+617 ELYVSDNTLS
-627 AVSSK
+627 SVSSK
-632 LQKYNEKLSLLDPD
+632 LQKYSEKLQVLDPE
-646 KDQHE
+646 KDSSEIH
-651 MFFIREKIAA
+651 KIGNEIDA
-661 LTQKENK
+661 LKKRQNS
-668 IKLKLAIDE
+668 IKLALAIDR
-677 AYSAG
+677 ANSAILDP
-682 YTMNPSMN
+682 NNSLE
-690 IVKQA
+690 IVQEA
-695 KKNLQEALDNVEMN
+695 KKNLQDALNNVPFEFNPSLVDQIKLQLKALDDAEYF
-709 DLSDSLIRKIKMIMA
+709 LKIKI
-724 KLDIQQLKL
+724 
-733 NLKLHPELVWKGGSI
+733 HPELEVSKNSVQG
-748 KYIQKSIQDAT
+748 IQDEISKKT
-759 EKLNLL
+759 KQLNLL
-765 DTTKDVEQ
+765 DTRKDIDQ
-773 IDILKKHIEELQ
+773 INQLKQEIESLQ
-785 KQLEKAKA
+785 KKQEKAKS
-793 VIGQGLFTN
+793 VTGQGLFVN

-807 DLSNKISKKKAELEV
+807 DLSDKISKKKAELEV
-822 AVVGSDEYKQLIKE
+822 SVIGSDEYKQLIKE
-836 IQELQGKKTKLD
+836 IQELEGKKTKLD

-861 KLKKIKKTSEG
+861 KLKKIKKASEG
-872 TTETFQAMGSMFTSI
+872 TTETFQAMGSMFSSV
-887 GQMSDDETAAIMQGL
+887 GQMSDDETATIMQGI

-932 AEASKVPFPANIA
+932 AEASKLPFPANIP
-945 AIASTVAAIMS
+945 AIATTVATIMS

-1007 STGNLGGNTENHV
+1007 STGNLGGNTENQI

-1046 GQFTGIV
+1046 GQFTGIM

>member
-110 FNLIIAGFAALGLGA
+110 FNLIIAGFAALGVGA
-125 AKSSVDMQKSQQDLQ
+125 AKSSVDMQKSQQDLK

-165 QSAADVLGAFTL
+165 QSAADVLDAFTL

-188 KKGLEEVTRAAQTLS
+188 KKGLEEVTRAAQTLA
-203 KASGMDLVDAAS
+203 KASGMDLVDAAG

-241 AQKGAADIEYQKTAM
+241 AQKGSADIEYQKTAM

-332 KVSIFGEANL
+332 KVNIFGAANL

-348 LENQQGLAELQAA
+348 LENQQGLADMQTA

-372 DAKSGSFSQTMAS
+372 DAKSGSFSQTIAS

-397 SQYTIIRDLV
+397 SQYTIIKDLV

-412 LAMVVGGVITVVL
+412 LAVVAGGIITVVL

-435 DTFWLFIKAAIAVVG
+435 DTFWLFIKAAIAVIG
-450 QAIQPLVNGLKTLWT
+450 QAVMPLVNALKTLWS

-486 LKFFHDFTKALEE
+486 LKFFRDFTNSLEDK
-499 YWNKFIGK
+499 WNKFIGK
-507 QTKKTAKPVVQKVKI
+507 QGKKTKPVVQKVKI
-522 KQVPEGNAP
+522 KRVPEGNTP
-531 AGNSNGNSNG
+531 DTSTGNSP
-541 NNSGGNS
+541 GGNS
-548 PHTSTHNSRG
+548 PHTSTHT
-558 GGSVEIQPVKGSLTD
+558 GSGSHTGSQRTEIQPVKGSLTD
-573 LEKKLQD
+573 LEKRLQD

-594 EEYKAEVEKIE
+594 EEYKTEVAKIE
-605 NQIKEKKIKLGL
+605 KQIKEKKIKLGI
-617 ELYVSDNSLS
+617 ELYVSDNTLS
-627 AVSSK
+627 SVSSK
-632 LQKYNEKLSLLDPD
+632 LQKYNEKLQILDPE
-646 KDQHE
+646 KDSAEIH
-651 MFFIREKIAA
+651 KIGNEIDA
-661 LTQKENK
+661 LKKRQNS
-668 IKLKLAIDE
+668 IKLALAIDR
-677 AYSAG
+677 ANSAILDP
-682 YTMNPSMN
+682 NNSLE
-690 IVKQA
+690 IVQEA
-695 KKNLQEALDNVEMN
+695 KKNLQDALNNVPFEFNPSLVDQIKLQLKALDDAEYF
-709 DLSDSLIRKIKMIMA
+709 LKIKI
-724 KLDIQQLKL
+724 
-733 NLKLHPELVWKGGSI
+733 HPELEVPKNSVQG
-748 KYIQKSIQDAT
+748 IQDEISKKT
-759 EKLNLL
+759 KQLNLL
-765 DTTKDVEQ
+765 DTKKDIDQ
-773 IDILKKHIEELQ
+773 INQLKSEIENLQ
-785 KQLEKAKA
+785 KKQEKAKA
-793 VIGQGLFTN
+793 VTGQGLYVN

-807 DLSNKISKKKAELEV
+807 DLSDKISKKKAELEV
-822 AVVGSDEYKQLIKE
+822 AVVDSDEYKQLIKE
-836 IQELQGKKTKLD
+836 IQELEGKKTQID
-848 IQVEADSLTPAEK
+848 IQVESDSLTPAEK
-861 KLKKIKKTSEG
+861 KLKKLKKASEG
-872 TTETFQAMGSMFTSI
+872 TTETFQAMGSMFSSI

-923 SAEAVANGT
+923 SAEAVANGL
-932 AEASKVPFPANIA
+932 AESSKVKFPANIP
-945 AIASTVAAIMS
+945 AIATTIATIMG

-980 GDQMVAK
+980 GDNMVAK

-1007 STGNLGGNTENHV
+1007 STGNLGGNTENQI

-1046 GQFTGIV
+1046 GQFTGIM

>member
-49 ISSVTGSLSGFANSL
+49 ISAVTGSLSGFANSL

-110 FNLIIAGFAALGLGA
+110 FNLIIAGFTALGVGA

-165 QSAADVLGAFTL
+165 QSAADVLDAFTL

-188 KKGLEEVTRAAQTLS
+188 KKGLEEVTRAAQTLA

-241 AQKGAADIEYQKTAM
+241 AQKGSADIEYQKTAM

-281 PSFAS
+281 PSFSS

-321 NLSAA
+321 NLSEA
-326 NLSAEE
+326 NLTAEE
-332 KVSIFGEANL
+332 KVNIFGAANL

-348 LENQQGLAELQAA
+348 LENQQGLADMQTA
-361 LQQTGSASEMA
+361 LQQTGTASEMA

-435 DTFWLFIKAAIAVVG
+435 DTFWLFIKAAIAVIG

-470 GFQHIYNSCV
+470 GFQHIYNSLV

-486 LKFFHDFTKALEE
+486 LKFFHDFTKSLEDA
-499 YWNKFIGK
+499 WNKFIGK
-507 QTKKTAKPVVQKVKI
+507 KTKKTKPVVQKVVI
-522 KQVPEGNAP
+522 KQVPEGNVP
-531 AGNSNGNSNG
+531 DTSTGNGGGGGNSPT
-541 NNSGGNS
+541 GNS
-548 PHTSTHNSRG
+548 PHTGSGRN
-558 GGSVEIQPVKGSLTD
+558 SVEIQPVKGSLTD

-594 EEYKAEVEKIE
+594 EEYKAEVTKIE

-627 AVSSK
+627 AVSSQ
-632 LQKYNEKLSLLDPD
+632 LQKYNEKLQVLDPE
-646 KDQHE
+646 KDIDEIH
-651 MFFIREKIAA
+651 KIGQAIDN
-661 LTQKENK
+661 LKKKQNQ
-668 IKLKLAIDE
+668 IKLALAIDRGN
-677 AYSAG
+677 SAILDPN
-682 YTMNPSMN
+682 TSLE
-690 IVKQA
+690 IISEA
-695 KKNLQEALDNVEMN
+695 KKNLQEALNNVPFDFN
-709 DLSDSLIRKIKMIMA
+709 PPLVDQIRKEIKM
-724 KLDIQQLKL
+724 LEDTEYLLKI
-733 NLKLHPELVWKGGSI
+733 KIHPETDI
-748 KYIQKSIQDAT
+748 PYNSIQGIQNQIAEKT
-759 EKLNLL
+759 KKLNLL
-765 DTTKDVEQ
+765 DTRKDIDQ
-773 IDILKKHIEELQ
+773 INQLKQEIESLQ
-785 KQLEKAKA
+785 KKQEKAKA
-793 VIGQGLFTN
+793 VTGQGLFTN

-807 DLSNKISKKKAELEV
+807 DLSDKISKKKAELEV
-822 AVVGSDEYKQLIKE
+822 SVVDSDEYKQLIKE
-836 IQELQGKKTKLD
+836 IQELEGKKTQID

-861 KLKKIKKTSEG
+861 KLKKLKKASEG
-872 TTETFQAMGSMFTSI
+872 TTETFQAMGSMFSSI

-923 SAEAVANGT
+923 SSEAIANGL
-932 AEASKVPFPANIA
+932 AESSKVKFPANIG
-945 AIASTVAAIMS
+945 AIATTIATIMS

-1007 STGNLGGNTENHV
+1007 STGNLGGNTENHI

>member
-16 NMSSGLN
+16 NMSSGLD

-38 AKNQISDFQRQ
+38 AKNQISDFQKQ
-49 ISSVTGSLSGFANSL
+49 ISAVTGSLSGFANSL

-84 SLGPLLAGVQTQLAG
+84 SLGPLLAGVKTQLAG
-99 IVSEVTAATGG
+99 IVAEVTAATGG
-110 FNLIIAGFAALGLGA
+110 FNLIIAGFTALGIGA

-165 QSAADVLGAFTL
+165 QSAADVLDAFTL
-177 IGSQAPQLLDD
+177 IGSQAPQLLED
-188 KKGLEEVTRAAQTLS
+188 KKGLEEVTRAAQTLA

-222 QMGVEAKDAGMI
+222 QMGIEAKDAGMI

-241 AQKGAADIEYQKTAM
+241 AQKGSADIEYQKTAM

-321 NLSAA
+321 NLSEA
-326 NLSAEE
+326 NLTAEE
-332 KVSIFGEANL
+332 KVNIFGAANL

-348 LENQQGLAELQAA
+348 LENQQGLVDMQTA

-372 DAKSGSFSQTMAS
+372 DTKSGSFSQTMAS

-397 SQYTIIRDLV
+397 GQYTIIRDLV

-412 LAMVVGGVITVVL
+412 LAMIVGGVITVVL

-486 LKFFHDFTKALEE
+486 LKFFHDFTKTLEDA
-499 YWNKFIGK
+499 WNKFIGK
-507 QTKKTAKPVVQKVKI
+507 STKKTKPVVQKVQI
-522 KQVPEGNAP
+522 KQVPESNVPDTSTGN
-531 AGNSNGNSNG
+531 GNGNGNGNSPT
-541 NNSGGNS
+541 GNS
-548 PHTSTHNSRG
+548 SRN
-558 GGSVEIQPVKGSLTD
+558 SVEIQPVKGSLTD

-594 EEYKAEVEKIE
+594 EEYKTEVTKIE

-617 ELYVSDNSLS
+617 ELYVSDNTLQS
-627 AVSSK
+627 VSSK
-632 LQKYNEKLSLLDPD
+632 LQKYNEKLQILDPE
-646 KDQHE
+646 KDIDEIHKIGNQ
-651 MFFIREKIAA
+651 IDQLKKRQNQIKIA
-661 LTQKENK
+661 
-668 IKLKLAIDE
+668 LAIDRGN
-677 AYSAG
+677 SAILDPN
-682 YTMNPSMN
+682 TSLE
-690 IVKQA
+690 IVSEA
-695 KKNLQEALDNVEMN
+695 KKNLQEALNNVPFDFNPPLVDQIKKEIQML
-709 DLSDSLIRKIKMIMA
+709 DDTEYFLKIKI
-724 KLDIQQLKL
+724 
-733 NLKLHPELVWKGGSI
+733 HPELEVPKN
-748 KYIQKSIQDAT
+748 SIQGIQDQISQKT
-759 EKLNLL
+759 KQLNLL
-765 DTTKDVEQ
+765 DTRKDIDQ
-773 IDILKKHIEELQ
+773 INQLKQEIESLQ
-785 KQLEKAKA
+785 KKQEKAKS
-793 VIGQGLFTN
+793 VTGQGLFTN

-807 DLSNKISKKKAELEV
+807 DLSDKISKKKAELEV
-822 AVVGSDEYKQLIKE
+822 SVVGSDEYKQLIKE
-836 IQELQGKKTKLD
+836 IQELEGKKTKLD

-861 KLKKIKKTSEG
+861 KLKTIKKTSEG
-872 TTETFQAMGSMFTSI
+872 TTETIKAMGSMFSSI
-887 GQMSDDETAAIMQGL
+887 GQMTDDETAVIMQGL

-932 AEASKVPFPANIA
+932 AEASKVPFPANIP
-945 AIASTVAAIMS
+945 AIATTVATIMS

-967 FAEGGIISGGSQI
+967 FAEGGIIYGGSQL

-987 VNSGEM
+987 VNAGEM

-1007 STGNLGGNTENHV
+1007 STGNLGGNRENTV
-1020 SVSNVRVKGSDL
+1020 TVTNVRVKGSDL
-1032 YLALKNYSKVKSKS
+1032 YLALKNYSKIKSKS

>member
-16 NMSSGLN
+16 NMSAGLN

-38 AKNQISDFQRQ
+38 AKTQISDFQRQ

-110 FNLIIAGFAALGLGA
+110 FNLIIAGFAALGVGA

-165 QSAADVLGAFTL
+165 QSAADVLDAFTL

-188 KKGLEEVTRAAQTLS
+188 KKGLEEVTRAAQTLA
-203 KASGMDLVDAAS
+203 KASGMDLVDAAG

-241 AQKGAADIEYQKTAM
+241 AQKGSADIEYQKTAM

-267 LSYKDLIASIETIA
+267 LSYRDLIASIEAIA
-281 PSFAS
+281 PSFSS

-332 KVSIFGEANL
+332 KVNIFGAANL

-348 LENQQGLAELQAA
+348 LENQQGLADMQTA

-372 DAKSGSFSQTMAS
+372 DAKSGSFSQTIAS

-412 LAMVVGGVITVVL
+412 LAMVAGGIITVVL

-435 DTFWLFIKAAIAVVG
+435 DTFWLFIKAAIAVIG
-450 QAIQPLVNGLKTLWT
+450 QAVMPLVNALKTLWS

-486 LKFFHDFTKALEE
+486 LKFFHDFTGALEQA
-499 YWNKFIGK
+499 WNKFTGK
-507 QTKKTAKPVVQKVKI
+507 QTKKTGKPVVQKVKI
-522 KQVPEGNAP
+522 KKVPEGNAP
-531 AGNSNGNSNG
+531 VTSTGNSP
-541 NNSGGNS
+541 GGNS
-548 PHTSTHNSRG
+548 PHT
-558 GGSVEIQPVKGSLTD
+558 GSGSHTGSQRTEIQPVKGSLSD
-573 LEKKLQD
+573 LENKLQN
-580 LQKKYKDGLIKLTP
+580 LQKKYKDGLIKISP
-594 EEYKAEVEKIE
+594 GEYKTEITKIE

-617 ELYVSDNSLS
+617 DLQISENSLS
-627 AVSSK
+627 NVSSQ
-632 LQKYNEKLSLLDPD
+632 LRKYNEKIQLLDPD
-646 KDQHE
+646 KDKEEVQD
-651 MFFIREKIAA
+651 IRYKIND
-661 LTQKENK
+661 LIRKENK
-668 IKLKLAIDE
+668 IKLKFAIDE
-677 AYSAG
+677 GMSIAYSP
-682 YTMNPSMN
+682 NPSMN

-695 KKNLQEALDNVEMN
+695 KKNLQEALDNVEMDDLSN
-709 DLSDSLIRKIKMIMA
+709 DLIREIKFVLA
-724 KLDIQQLKL
+724 NLDKQQLKL
-733 NLKLHPELVWKGGSI
+733 NLKLHPELVWPGGSI
-748 KYIQKSIQDAT
+748 KAIQKSIQDAT

-773 IDILKKHIEELQ
+773 INILKDHIEELQ

-793 VIGQGLFTN
+793 VTGQGLFVN

-807 DLSNKISKKKAELEV
+807 DLSDKISKKKAELEV
-822 AVVGSDEYKQLIKE
+822 AVVDSDEYKEIIKE

-861 KLKKIKKTSEG
+861 KLKKIKKASEG
-872 TTETFQAMGSMFTSI
+872 TTETFQAMGSMFQSVGKMT
-887 GQMSDDETAAIMQGL
+887 DDETAAVLNGL
-902 ASITGSIAEAVPA
+902 GSIAGSIAEAVPA

-923 SAEAVANGT
+923 SAEAIATGT
-932 AEASKVPFPANIA
+932 SEAVKIGFPQNIP
-945 AIASTVAAIMS
+945 AIATTVAAIMS

-980 GDQMVAK
+980 GDNMVAK

-1007 STGNLGGNTENHV
+1007 STGNLGGNTENQI

-1046 GQFTGIV
+1046 GQFTGIM

>member
-110 FNLIIAGFAALGLGA
+110 FNLIIAGFAALGVGA

-165 QSAADVLGAFTL
+165 QSASDVLDAFTL

-188 KKGLEEVTRAAQTLS
+188 KKGLEEVTRAAQTLA
-203 KASGMDLVDAAS
+203 KASGMDLVDAAG

-304 TESKY
+304 TETKY

-332 KVSIFGEANL
+332 KVSIFGAANL

-348 LENQQGLAELQAA
+348 LENQQGLADLQTA

-372 DAKSGSFSQTMAS
+372 DAKSGSFSQTMGA
-385 LGRIFRDFFQTL
+385 LTRIFRDFFQTIG
-397 SQYTIIRDLV
+397 QYTVIRDLI
-407 SILQG
+407 SLIQYLAIGIGALIQGILW
-412 LAMVVGGVITVVL
+412 LI
-425 RLVRVVFQII
+425 RVVFQII
-435 DTFWLFIKAAIAVVG
+435 DTFWLFCKAALAMIG
-450 QAIQPLVNGLKTLWT
+450 QAITPLVNALKTLWS

-470 GFQHIYNSCV
+470 GFEHIYNSCV

-486 LKFFHDFTKALEE
+486 LKFFHDFTGALEQ

-507 QTKKTAKPVVQKVKI
+507 QTKKTNKPVVQKVKI
-522 KQVPEGNAP
+522 KKVPEGDAP
-531 AGNSNGNSNG
+531 TGNSNG

-594 EEYKAEVEKIE
+594 EEYKAEITKLE

-617 ELYVSDNSLS
+617 DLYVSDNSLS
-627 AVSSK
+627 AVSSQ
-632 LQKYNEKLSLLDPD
+632 LQKYSEKLQILDPE
-646 KDQHE
+646 KDIDEIH
-651 MFFIREKIAA
+651 KIGQQIDN
-661 LTQKENK
+661 LKKKQNK
-668 IKLKLAIDE
+668 IKLALAIDR
-677 AYSAG
+677 ANSALLDPN
-682 YTMNPSMN
+682 TSLE
-690 IVKQA
+690 IISEA
-695 KKNLQEALDNVEMN
+695 KKNLQDALNNTPFDYDIDLVEQIKTQIK
-709 DLSDSLIRKIKMIMA
+709 LLEGTEYLTKIRI
-724 KLDIQQLKL
+724 
-733 NLKLHPELVWKGGSI
+733 NPELVIDGGSVQGI
-748 KYIQKSIQDAT
+748 QDKIQKKLQEINRLSPDGQS
-759 EKLNLL
+759 EKIS
-765 DTTKDVEQ
+765 Q
-773 IDILKKHIEELQ
+773 IRQEIDELQ
-785 KQLEKAKA
+785 KELEKAKA
-793 VIGQGLFTN
+793 KTGQGLFVN

-807 DLSNKISKKKAELEV
+807 DLSDKISKKKAELEV
-822 AVVGSDEYKQLIKE
+822 SVVDSDEYKQLIKE
-836 IQELQGKKTKLD
+836 IQELEGKKTKLD

-861 KLKKIKKTSEG
+861 KLKKLKKASEG
-872 TTETFQAMGSMFTSI
+872 TSETLNAMGSMFQSVGKMT
-887 GQMSDDETAAIMQGL
+887 DDETAAVLNGL

-923 SAEAVANGT
+923 SAEAVANGL
-932 AEASKVPFPANIA
+932 AESSKVQFPANIP
-945 AIASTVAAIMS
+945 AIATTIATIMS

-1007 STGNLGGNTENHV
+1007 STGNLGGNTENQI

>member
-16 NMSSGLN
+16 NMSSGLD

-38 AKNQISDFQRQ
+38 AKNQISDFQKQ
-49 ISSVTGSLSGFANSL
+49 ISAVTGSLSGFANSL

-84 SLGPLLAGVQTQLAG
+84 SLGPLLAGVKTQLAG
-99 IVSEVTAATGG
+99 IVTEVTAATGG
-110 FNLIIAGFAALGLGA
+110 FNLIIAGFTALGIGA

-165 QSAADVLGAFTL
+165 QSAADVLDAFTL

-188 KKGLEEVTRAAQTLS
+188 KKGLEEVTRAAQTLA

-326 NLSAEE
+326 NLSAEK
-332 KVSIFGEANL
+332 KVEIFGAANL

-348 LENQQGLAELQAA
+348 LENQQGLADLQTA
-361 LQQTGSASEMA
+361 LQQTGTASEMA
-372 DAKSGSFSQTMAS
+372 DAKSGSFSQTMGS
-385 LGRIFRDFFQTL
+385 LARIFRDFFQTL
-397 SQYTIIRDLV
+397 GQYTIIRDFISLIQYLAIGIGAIIKV
-407 SILQG
+407 ILW
-412 LAMVVGGVITVVL
+412 LI
-425 RLVRVVFQII
+425 RVVFQII
-435 DTFWLFIKAAIAVVG
+435 DTFWLLSKAVIAVIG
-450 QAIQPLVNGLKTLWT
+450 MALTPLVNALKTLWT

-470 GFQHIYNSCV
+470 GFEHIYNSCV

-486 LKFFHDFTKALEE
+486 LKFFRDFTKTLEDA
-499 YWNKFIGK
+499 WNKFIGK
-507 QTKKTAKPVVQKVKI
+507 KTKNADKPVVQKVKI

-531 AGNSNGNSNG
+531 DTSTGNG
-541 NNSGGNS
+541 GGNS
-548 PHTSTHNSRG
+548 PTGNSPTGNSGRN
-558 GGSVEIQPVKGSLTD
+558 SVEIQPVKGSLTD

-594 EEYKAEVEKIE
+594 EEYKTEVTKIE

-617 ELYVSDNSLS
+617 ELYVSDNTLQS
-627 AVSSK
+627 VSSK
-632 LQKYNEKLSLLDPD
+632 LQKYNEKLQVLDPE
-646 KDQHE
+646 KDFQEIHKIGNE
-651 MFFIREKIAA
+651 IDALKKRQNQIKIA
-661 LTQKENK
+661 
-668 IKLKLAIDE
+668 LAIDRGN
-677 AYSAG
+677 SAILDPN
-682 YTMNPSMN
+682 TSLE
-690 IVKQA
+690 IVSEA
-695 KKNLQEALDNVEMN
+695 KKNLQEALNNVPFN
-709 DLSDSLIRKIKMIMA
+709 FNPSLVDQIKKEIKM
-724 KLDIQQLKL
+724 LEDTEYFLKI
-733 NLKLHPELVWKGGSI
+733 NIRPELEVPKN
-748 KYIQKSIQDAT
+748 SIQGIQDEISQKT
-759 EKLNLL
+759 KKLNLL
-765 DTTKDVEQ
+765 DTRKDIDQ
-773 IDILKKHIEELQ
+773 INQLKQEIESLQ
-785 KQLEKAKA
+785 KKQEKAKS
-793 VIGQGLFTN
+793 VTGQGLFTN

-807 DLSNKISKKKAELEV
+807 DLSDKISKKKAELEV
-822 AVVGSDEYKQLIKE
+822 SVVGSDEYKNLIKE
-836 IQELQGKKTKLD
+836 IQELEGKKTKLD

-861 KLKKIKKTSEG
+861 KLKNIKKASEG
-872 TTETFQAMGSMFTSI
+872 STETLKAMGSMFSSI
-887 GQMSDDETAAIMQGL
+887 GQMSDDETAVIMQGL

-923 SAEAVANGT
+923 SAEAVANGL
-932 AEASKVPFPANIA
+932 AESSKVKFPANIP
-945 AIASTVAAIMS
+945 AIATTIATIMS

-967 FAEGGIISGGSQI
+967 FAEGGIIYGGSQL

-987 VNSGEM
+987 VNAGEM

-1007 STGNLGGNTENHV
+1007 STGNLGGQRENTV
-1020 SVSNVRVKGSDL
+1020 TVTNVRVKGSDL

>member
-110 FNLIIAGFAALGLGA
+110 FNLIIAGFAALGVGA

-165 QSAADVLGAFTL
+165 QSAADVLDAFTL

-188 KKGLEEVTRAAQTLS
+188 KKGLEEVTRAAQTLA

-222 QMGVEAKDAGMI
+222 QMGVEAKDASMI

-241 AQKGAADIEYQKTAM
+241 AQKGSADIEYQKTAM

-332 KVSIFGEANL
+332 KVSIFGAANL

-348 LENQQGLAELQAA
+348 LENQQGLANLQTA
-361 LQQTGSASEMA
+361 LQQTGSASEMV

-412 LAMVVGGVITVVL
+412 LAMIVGGVITVVL

-450 QAIQPLVNGLKTLWT
+450 QALTPLVNGLKTLWS

-486 LKFFHDFTKALEE
+486 LKFFHDFTGALEQ

-507 QTKKTAKPVVQKVKI
+507 QTKKTGKPVVQKVKI
-522 KQVPEGNAP
+522 KKVPEGDAP
-531 AGNSNGNSNG
+531 TGNSNGNS
-541 NNSGGNS
+541 GNS
-548 PHTSTHNSRG
+548 PHTSRTGSGNVGSGRNSG
-558 GGSVEIQPVKGSLTD
+558 EIQPVKGSLTD

-580 LQKKYKDGLIKLTP
+580 LLKKYKDGLIKLTP
-594 EEYKAEVEKIE
+594 EEYKSEVTKIE

-632 LQKYNEKLSLLDPD
+632 IQKYNEKLQVLDPE
-646 KDQHE
+646 KDIDEIH
-651 MFFIREKIAA
+651 KIGQEIDN
-661 LTQKENK
+661 LKKKQNK
-668 IKLKLAIDE
+668 IKLTLAVDR
-677 AYSAG
+677 ANSALLDP
-682 YTMNPSMN
+682 NVSLE
-690 IVKQA
+690 IISEA
-695 KKNLQEALDNVEMN
+695 KKNLQDALNNTSFDYDI
-709 DLSDSLIRKIKMIMA
+709 DLIDQIKTQIKLLEGTEYLAKIRI
-724 KLDIQQLKL
+724 
-733 NLKLHPELVWKGGSI
+733 NPELVIDGGSVQGLQDKIQEKI
-748 KYIQKSIQDAT
+748 KEINRLSPDAQS
-759 EKLNLL
+759 EKIG
-765 DTTKDVEQ
+765 Q
-773 IDILKKHIEELQ
+773 IRQEIDALQ
-785 KQLEKAKA
+785 KELEKAKA
-793 VIGQGLFTN
+793 KTGQGLYVN

-807 DLSNKISKKKAELEV
+807 DLSDKISKKKAELEV
-822 AVVGSDEYKQLIKE
+822 SVVDSDEYKQLIKE
-836 IQELQGKKTKLD
+836 IQELEGKKTKLD

-861 KLKKIKKTSEG
+861 KLKKLKKASEG
-872 TTETFQAMGSMFTSI
+872 TSETFNAMGSMFQSVGKMT
-887 GQMSDDETAAIMQGL
+887 DDETAAVLNGL
-902 ASITGSIAEAVPA
+902 GSIAGSIAEAVPA

-923 SAEAVANGT
+923 SAEALATGMT
-932 AEASKVPFPANIA
+932 EATKIGFPQNIP
-945 AIASTVAAIMS
+945 AIATTVAAIMA

-1007 STGNLGGNTENHV
+1007 STGNLGGNTENQI

>member
-38 AKNQISDFQRQ
+38 AKNQISDFQKQ
-49 ISSVTGSLSGFANSL
+49 ISSITGSLSGFANAL

-110 FNLIIAGFAALGLGA
+110 FNLIIAGFAALGIGA

-165 QSAADVLGAFTL
+165 QSAADVLDAFTL

-188 KKGLEEVTRAAQTLS
+188 KKGLEEVTRAAQTLA

-241 AQKGAADIEYQKTAM
+241 AQKGSADIEYQKTAM

-281 PSFAS
+281 PSFSS

-332 KVSIFGEANL
+332 KVNIFGAANL

-348 LENQQGLAELQAA
+348 LENQQGLAELQTA
-361 LQQTGSASEMA
+361 LQQTGTASEMA
-372 DAKSGSFSQTMAS
+372 DAKSGSFSQTMGA
-385 LGRIFRDFFQTL
+385 LARIFRDFFQTIG
-397 SQYTIIRDLV
+397 QYTVIRDLI
-407 SILQG
+407 SLIQYLAIGIGALIKGILW
-412 LAMVVGGVITVVL
+412 LI
-425 RLVRVVFQII
+425 RVVFQIV
-435 DTFWLFIKAAIAVVG
+435 DTFWLFCKAALAMIG
-450 QAIQPLVNGLKTLWT
+450 QAITPLVNALKTLWT

-486 LKFFHDFTKALEE
+486 LKFFHDFTGALEQ

-507 QTKKTAKPVVQKVKI
+507 STKKTKPVVQKVKI

-531 AGNSNGNSNG
+531 DTSTGNSPTGNSPT
-541 NNSGGNS
+541 GNS
-548 PHTSTHNSRG
+548 PHTGSGRNSG
-558 GGSVEIQPVKGSLTD
+558 EIQPVKGSLTD
-573 LEKKLQD
+573 LEKRLQD

-594 EEYKAEVEKIE
+594 EEYKTEVTKIE
-605 NQIKEKKIKLGL
+605 KQIKEKKIKLGL
-617 ELYVSDNSLS
+617 ELYVSDNTLQS
-627 AVSSK
+627 VSSQ
-632 LQKYNEKLSLLDPD
+632 LQKYNEKLQVLDPE
-646 KDQHE
+646 KDFKEIH
-651 MFFIREKIAA
+651 KIGNEIDQ
-661 LTQKENK
+661 LKKRQNQ
-668 IKLKLAIDE
+668 IKLALAIDRGN
-677 AYSAG
+677 SAILDPN
-682 YTMNPSMN
+682 TSLE
-690 IVKQA
+690 IVSEA
-695 KKNLQEALDNVEMN
+695 KKNLQEALNNVPFDFNPPLVDQIKKEIKMLE
-709 DLSDSLIRKIKMIMA
+709 DTEYLLKIKI
-724 KLDIQQLKL
+724 
-733 NLKLHPELVWKGGSI
+733 HPELEVTKN
-748 KYIQKSIQDAT
+748 SIQGIQDQISQKT
-759 EKLNLL
+759 KQLNLL
-765 DTTKDVEQ
+765 DTKKDIDQ
-773 IDILKKHIEELQ
+773 INQLKQEIEALQ
-785 KQLEKAKA
+785 RKQEKAKS
-793 VIGQGLFTN
+793 VTGQGLFVN

-807 DLSNKISKKKAELEV
+807 DLSDKISKKKAELEV
-822 AVVGSDEYKQLIKE
+822 SVIGSDEYKNLIKE
-836 IQELQGKKTKLD
+836 IQELEGKKTQID

-872 TTETFQAMGSMFTSI
+872 TTETIHAMGSMFESVGKMT
-887 GQMSDDETAAIMQGL
+887 DDETAAVMQGL

-923 SAEAVANGT
+923 SAEAIANGL
-932 AEASKVPFPANIA
+932 AESSKVKFPANIP
-945 AIASTVAAIMS
+945 AIATTIATIMS

-1007 STGNLGGNTENHV
+1007 STGNLGGNTENHI

>member
-110 FNLIIAGFAALGLGA
+110 FNLIIAGFTALGLGA

-165 QSAADVLGAFTL
+165 QSAADVLDAFTL

-188 KKGLEEVTRAAQTLS
+188 KKGLEEVTRAAQTLA

-241 AQKGAADIEYQKTAM
+241 AQKGSADIEYQKTAM

-267 LSYKDLIASIETIA
+267 LSYRDLIASIETIA
-281 PSFAS
+281 PSFSS

-348 LENQQGLAELQAA
+348 LENQQGLADLQTA

-372 DAKSGSFSQTMAS
+372 DAKSGSFSQTMGA
-385 LGRIFRDFFQTL
+385 LTRIFRDFFQTIG
-397 SQYTIIRDLV
+397 QYTVIRDLI
-407 SILQG
+407 SLIQYLAIGIGALIKGILW
-412 LAMVVGGVITVVL
+412 LI
-425 RLVRVVFQII
+425 RVVFQIV
-435 DTFWLFIKAAIAVVG
+435 DTFWLFHKAVFAVIG
-450 QAIQPLVNGLKTLWT
+450 QALTPLVNALKTLWT

-470 GFQHIYNSCV
+470 GFEHIFNSCV

-486 LKFFHDFTKALEE
+486 LKFFHDFTGALEQ

-507 QTKKTAKPVVQKVKI
+507 STKKTKSVVQKVKI

-531 AGNSNGNSNG
+531 DTST
-541 NNSGGNS
+541 GNS
-548 PHTSTHNSRG
+548 PTGNSPHNSRG
-558 GGSVEIQPVKGSLTD
+558 GGSRSGEIQPVKGSLTD
-573 LEKKLQD
+573 LEKRLQD

-594 EEYKAEVEKIE
+594 EEYKTEVTKIE

-627 AVSSK
+627 AVSSQ
-632 LQKYNEKLSLLDPD
+632 LQKYNEKLQVLDPE
-646 KDQHE
+646 KDFKEIH
-651 MFFIREKIAA
+651 KIGNEIDQ
-661 LTQKENK
+661 LKKRQNQ
-668 IKLKLAIDE
+668 IKLALAIDRGN
-677 AYSAG
+677 SAILDPN
-682 YTMNPSMN
+682 TSLD
-690 IVKQA
+690 IVSEA
-695 KKNLQEALDNVEMN
+695 KKNLQEALNNVPFDFNPPLVDQIKKEIKMLE
-709 DLSDSLIRKIKMIMA
+709 DTEYLLKIKI
-724 KLDIQQLKL
+724 
-733 NLKLHPELVWKGGSI
+733 HPETDIPYNSVQG
-748 KYIQKSIQDAT
+748 IQNQIAEKT
-759 EKLNLL
+759 KKLNLL
-765 DTTKDVEQ
+765 DVNKDIEQ
-773 IDILKKHIEELQ
+773 IEKLKAEIESLQEMQNLAKDIT
-785 KQLEKAKA
+785 
-793 VIGQGLFTN
+793 GQGLYVN

-807 DLSNKISKKKAELEV
+807 DLSDKISKKKAELEV
-822 AVVGSDEYKQLIKE
+822 SVVGSDEYKNLIKE
-836 IQELQGKKTKLD
+836 IQELEGKKTKLD

-861 KLKKIKKTSEG
+861 KLKKIKNASEG
-872 TTETFQAMGSMFTSI
+872 TTETFKAMGSMFSSI

-1007 STGNLGGNTENHV
+1007 STGNLGGNTENHI

>member
-16 NMSSGLN
+16 NMSSQLN

-99 IVSEVTAATGG
+99 IVTEVTAATGG

-125 AKSSVDMQKSQQDLQ
+125 AKSSVDMQKSQQDLK

-165 QSAADVLGAFTL
+165 QSAADVLDAFTL

-188 KKGLEEVTRAAQTLS
+188 KKGLEEVTRAAQTLA
-203 KASGMDLVDAAS
+203 KASGMDLVDAAG

-241 AQKGAADIEYQKTAM
+241 AQKGAGDIEYQKTAM

-267 LSYKDLIASIETIA
+267 LSYRDLIASIETIA
-281 PSFAS
+281 PSFSS
-286 ADVAG
+286 AEVAG
-291 SSLKST
+291 TNLKST
-297 LIALETQ
+297 LIALEKQ
-304 TESKY
+304 TNDNF

-321 NLSAA
+321 NLDAA
-326 NLSAEE
+326 NLSSSE
-332 KVSIFGEANL
+332 KVQIFGAANL
-342 TCATAL
+342 TCAEAL
-348 LENQQGLAELQAA
+348 LENQQGLTDLQTA

-372 DAKSGSFSQTMAS
+372 DAKSGSFSQTIAS
-385 LGRIFRDFFQTL
+385 LGRLFRDFFQTL

-412 LAMVVGGVITVVL
+412 LAVVVGAVIAVIL

-435 DTFWLFIKAAIAVVG
+435 DTFWLFIKAAIALVG
-450 QAIQPLVNGLKTLWT
+450 QAIQPLINGLKDLWT
-465 WIKSI
+465 WIKAI

-486 LKFFHDFTKALEE
+486 LKFFHDFTGALEDA
-499 YWNKFIGK
+499 WNKFTGK
-507 QTKKTAKPVVQKVKI
+507 QTKKQGKTVTQKVKI
-522 KQVPEGNAP
+522 KQVPEGNSP
-531 AGNSNGNSNG
+531 AATNSQTTNSTHRNSSSH
-541 NNSGGNS
+541 SGGS
-548 PHTSTHNSRG
+548 QRT
-558 GGSVEIQPVKGSLTD
+558 EIQPVKGSLTD

-580 LQKKYKDGLIKLTP
+580 LQKKYKDGLIKLSP
-594 EEYKAEVEKIE
+594 EEYKTEVTKLE
-605 NQIKEKKIKLGL
+605 NQIKEKKIKLGID
-617 ELYVSDNSLS
+617 LYVSDNSLQS
-627 AVSSK
+627 VSSK
-632 LQKYNEKLSLLDPD
+632 LQKYNEKLQILDPEKDSAEIHKIGNEIDALKKRQNSIKLALAIDRANSALLDPNTSL
-646 KDQHE
+646 E
-651 MFFIREKIAA
+651 IISE
-661 LTQKENK
+661 
-668 IKLKLAIDE
+668 
-677 AYSAG
+677 
-682 YTMNPSMN
+682 
-690 IVKQA
+690 A
-695 KKNLQEALDNVEMN
+695 KKNLQDALNNTPFDYNIDLVEQIKTQIKLLE
-709 DLSDSLIRKIKMIMA
+709 DTEYLTKIRI
-724 KLDIQQLKL
+724 
-733 NLKLHPELVWKGGSI
+733 NPELVIDGGSVQGI
-748 KYIQKSIQDAT
+748 QNKIQKKLQEINRLSPDAQS
-759 EKLNLL
+759 EKIS
-765 DTTKDVEQ
+765 KIRQE
-773 IDILKKHIEELQ
+773 IDELQ

-793 VIGQGLFTN
+793 KTGQGLFTN

-807 DLSNKISKKKAELEV
+807 DLSDKISKKKAELEV
-822 AVVGSDEYKQLIKE
+822 TVIDTPEYNKLIKE
-836 IQELQGKKTKLD
+836 IQDLTLKKKRID

-861 KLKKIKKTSEG
+861 KLKKIKKASEG
-872 TTETFQAMGSMFTSI
+872 TTETFQAMGSMFSSV

-923 SAEAVANGT
+923 SAEAIANGT
-932 AEASKVPFPANIA
+932 AEATKIGFPQNIP
-945 AIASTVAAIMS
+945 AIATTVAAIMS
-956 VIGTIASVAGS
+956 VISTISSVAGS

-980 GDQMVAK
+980 GDNMVAK

-1007 STGNLGGNTENHV
+1007 SSGNLGGNTENQV

-1032 YLALKNYSKVKSKS
+1032 YLALRNYSKVKSKS
-1046 GQFTGIV
+1046 GLVTGIV

>member
-38 AKNQISDFQRQ
+38 AKNQISEFQRQ

-110 FNLIIAGFAALGLGA
+110 FNLIIAGFAALGVGA

-165 QSAADVLGAFTL
+165 QSAADILDAFTL

-188 KKGLEEVTRAAQTLS
+188 KKGLEDVTRAAQTLA

-222 QMGVEAKDAGMI
+222 QMGVEAKDAGAI
-234 IDGLSTG
+234 IDGLATG
-241 AQKGAADIEYQKTAM
+241 AQKGSADIEYQKTAM
-256 EKSGAAAKMAG
+256 EKSGAAAKLAG
-267 LSYKDLIASIETIA
+267 LSYRDLIASIETIA

-304 TESKY
+304 SESKY

-348 LENQQGLAELQAA
+348 LENQQGLAELQTA
-361 LQQTGSASEMA
+361 LQQTGTASEMA
-372 DAKSGSFSQTMAS
+372 DAKSGSFSQTMGA
-385 LGRIFRDFFQTL
+385 LARIFRDFFQTIG
-397 SQYTIIRDLV
+397 QYTVIRDLI
-407 SILQG
+407 SLIQYLAIGIGALIKGILW
-412 LAMVVGGVITVVL
+412 LI
-425 RLVRVVFQII
+425 RVVFQIV
-435 DTFWLFIKAAIAVVG
+435 DTFWLFCKAALAMIG
-450 QAIQPLVNGLKTLWT
+450 QAIKPLVNALKTLWT

-470 GFQHIYNSCV
+470 GFEHIYNSLV

-486 LKFFHDFTKALEE
+486 LKFFHDFTGALEQ

-507 QTKKTAKPVVQKVKI
+507 STKKTKTVVQKVKI
-522 KQVPEGNAP
+522 KQVPEGNP
-531 AGNSNGNSNG
+531 PDTSTGNGNSG

-594 EEYKAEVEKIE
+594 EEYKTEVTKIE

-617 ELYVSDNSLS
+617 ELYVSDNTLQ

-632 LQKYNEKLSLLDPD
+632 LQKYNEKLQVLDPE
-646 KDQHE
+646 KDFQEIH
-651 MFFIREKIAA
+651 KIGNEIDQ
-661 LTQKENK
+661 LKKHQNQ
-668 IKLKLAIDE
+668 IKLALAIDRGN
-677 AYSAG
+677 SAILDPN
-682 YTMNPSMN
+682 TSLD
-690 IVKQA
+690 IISEA
-695 KKNLQEALDNVEMN
+695 KKNLQDALNNVPFDFNPPLVDQIKKEIKMLE
-709 DLSDSLIRKIKMIMA
+709 DTEYLLKIKI
-724 KLDIQQLKL
+724 
-733 NLKLHPELVWKGGSI
+733 HPETDIPYNSVQG
-748 KYIQKSIQDAT
+748 IQNQIAEKT
-759 EKLNLL
+759 KKLNLL
-765 DTTKDVEQ
+765 DVYKDIVQ
-773 IDILKKHIEELQ
+773 IEKLKAEIESLQEMQNLAKDIT
-785 KQLEKAKA
+785 
-793 VIGQGLFTN
+793 GQGLYAD

-807 DLSNKISKKKAELEV
+807 DLSDKISKKKAELEV
-822 AVVGSDEYKQLIKE
+822 SVVGSDKYKQLIKE
-836 IQELQGKKTKLD
+836 IQELEGKKTQID

-861 KLKKIKKTSEG
+861 KLKKIKKASEG
-872 TTETFQAMGSMFTSI
+872 TTETIHAMGSMFESVGKMT
-887 GQMSDDETAAIMQGL
+887 DDETAAVLQGL

-923 SAEAVANGT
+923 SAEAIANGL
-932 AEASKVPFPANIA
+932 AESSKVKFPANIP
-945 AIASTVAAIMS
+945 AIATTIATIMS

-1007 STGNLGGNTENHV
+1007 STGNLGGNTENQI

-1046 GQFTGIV
+1046 GQFTGIM

>member
-99 IVSEVTAATGG
+99 IVTEVTAATGG
-110 FNLIIAGFAALGLGA
+110 FNLIIAGFTALGLGA

-165 QSAADVLGAFTL
+165 QSAADVLDAFTL

-188 KKGLEEVTRAAQTLS
+188 KKGLEEVTRAAQTLA

-241 AQKGAADIEYQKTAM
+241 AQKGSADIEYQKTAM

-281 PSFAS
+281 PSFSS

-332 KVSIFGEANL
+332 KVNIFGAANL

-348 LENQQGLAELQAA
+348 LENQQGLADMQTA

-435 DTFWLFIKAAIAVVG
+435 DTFWLFIKAAIAVIG
-450 QAIQPLVNGLKTLWT
+450 QAIQPLVNALKTLWT

-470 GFQHIYNSCV
+470 GF
-480 EWCQKA
+480 
-486 LKFFHDFTKALEE
+486 
-499 YWNKFIGK
+499 
-507 QTKKTAKPVVQKVKI
+507 
-522 KQVPEGNAP
+522 
-531 AGNSNGNSNG
+531 
-541 NNSGGNS
+541 
-548 PHTSTHNSRG
+548 
-558 GGSVEIQPVKGSLTD
+558 
-573 LEKKLQD
+573 
-580 LQKKYKDGLIKLTP
+580 
-594 EEYKAEVEKIE
+594 
-605 NQIKEKKIKLGL
+605 
-617 ELYVSDNSLS
+617 
-627 AVSSK
+627 
-632 LQKYNEKLSLLDPD
+632 
-646 KDQHE
+646 
-651 MFFIREKIAA
+651 
-661 LTQKENK
+661 
-668 IKLKLAIDE
+668 
-677 AYSAG
+677 
-682 YTMNPSMN
+682 
-690 IVKQA
+690 
-695 KKNLQEALDNVEMN
+695 
-709 DLSDSLIRKIKMIMA
+709 
-724 KLDIQQLKL
+724 
-733 NLKLHPELVWKGGSI
+733 
-748 KYIQKSIQDAT
+748 
-759 EKLNLL
+759 
-765 DTTKDVEQ
+765 
-773 IDILKKHIEELQ
+773 
-785 KQLEKAKA
+785 
-793 VIGQGLFTN
+793 
-802 EGSQK
+802 
-807 DLSNKISKKKAELEV
+807 
-822 AVVGSDEYKQLIKE
+822 
-836 IQELQGKKTKLD
+836 
-848 IQVEADSLTPAEK
+848 
-861 KLKKIKKTSEG
+861 
-872 TTETFQAMGSMFTSI
+872 
-887 GQMSDDETAAIMQGL
+887 
-902 ASITGSIAEAVPA
+902 
-915 IMSLVGAK
+915 
-923 SAEAVANGT
+923 
-932 AEASKVPFPANIA
+932 
-945 AIASTVAAIMS
+945 
-956 VIGTIASVAGS
+956 
-967 FAEGGIISGGSQI
+967 
-980 GDQMVAK
+980 
-987 VNSGEM
+987 
-993 IINGKQQ
+993 
-1000 QNLWKAI
+1000 
-1007 STGNLGGNTENHV
+1007 
-1020 SVSNVRVKGSDL
+1020 
-1032 YLALKNYSKVKSKS
+1032 
-1046 GQFTGIV
+1046 